1 MAKLGLQQSPLEAAL
16 QQAESV
22 SYGLPDDLKKQF
34 EQDRIK
40 AESRRKNTDQQ
51 YDARVLD
58 LSSRNAAV
66 TGGATWDSKLAGST
80 SFIQNNPDVFA
91 GYSPQQMHWIAAIS
105 AQESAGNPN
114 ARSPVGAFGLMQ
126 VMPATGQNPGYGI
139 KPLRDS
145 SVRENVRLGL
155 GKFEAMMSRF
165 NGDVDKA
172 LAAYNA
178 GEGNVDKA
186 VARARK
192 YGGDWKAYLPRPQET
207 IPYINNVKGYYNAIG
222 SKGGVPTS
230 AAQPAPTKQA
240 TTADSRYRPLSETEL
255 KRMQEAQAQG
265 LDTFVPFAGAKPIKI
280 GQQPGKKAPK
290 QENEDAGFL
299 SDTGNL
305 LLSGISSSAE
315 AAREIS
321 SRIPGVRNLVGLMD
335 QIDQYFTGKTS
346 QQIFDEAKQKYEG
359 KLSPDTAG
367 ARKKLWIVEPGDKLP
382 DGTTAKN
389 WDLGDAWKDPRAY
402 YAGVVESLPEMA
414 ITMGGSMTLAK
425 GAFKRAIASGAT
437 REVAAKK
444 AATTAT
450 IAGGLLEG
458 SFGGAH
464 ASGDVRKEIKG
475 MSADMLKNSD
485 VMKALMAEGKTFDQA
500 RNQLAEDAA
509 TKAFVLAGVGT
520 GIFGGM
526 GDRALA
532 QIITKGTSGRLK
544 SAARGAVAEGLL
556 EEMPQSALQQMAH
569 NYAVQDADPNRPL
582 SKGVANAAAGGA
594 VLGGIMGGGIGAVA
608 HRGGVEP
615 VPDEQTVEEVPQA
628 AAEAPVQDA
637 VPEQLPRNVG
647 PLERALGGEE
657 SLNTAIDNEIAA
669 VAADQWLGAPGTVT
683 KISPKADPESV
694 YTVTVEGY
702 ENGEVFARDQDGTP
716 MQFSQGDVN
725 VAQPTSETITPAAQ
739 VDATEQAPTE
749 RRDGTT
755 DIIKGGMTI
764 VHGSGNDKL
773 SLDDIKIIRTNNQK
787 QGKKGRVYGGFYG
800 TSEVDSAQA
809 EGYAS
814 MMGGSPTLYDV
825 KIKAGTKVLKKTGDV
840 TRLSENYINELV
852 AQGYGVVVGK
862 DPRGRT
868 EYVVIDKNAIESMNA
883 RPGKNTGTEQG
894 HAPDLTDFD
903 YTPKQPTKAAE
914 DPNLSTF
921 DTTEGQ
927 SVNPEPVKKVEI
939 EQAEKN
945 LGKMTKDEL
954 DARMQY
960 LVTQAKTNGG
970 WTKRLMS
977 ERNKVEKA
985 LANLAKAQ
993 HQVEENQ
1000 KPPTTADAI
1009 KHGMA
1014 EISRGMDEGARNQV
1028 AEYIREGNTDRL
1040 TYRKEDAINAA
1051 LSNPNYNVQ
1060 RNDDGSVT
1068 VIGVKT
1074 ADGAWHGVARD
1085 DATTKNDASKTPS
1098 FDELFLDA
1106 HVNNPAQKTRLIQA
1120 EIKNSGRTRSQVLAD
1135 VKRIVDAYEAGQ
1147 TEVQTEETAKTHPL
1161 QAKMND
1167 AVQRYNDAVDARNQ
1181 ANEQGF
1187 FDEAK
1192 RQEQIALSADKEV
1205 KAIKRQYIADVQES
1219 TLKAEQKKVENI
1231 ANEYLSKP
1239 IGYRYRPSE
1248 YEEERG
1254 LYWEKTA
1261 SNEWTGRGDW
1271 FQKGKTRTNIDMAKA
1286 GSLIE
1291 VPSNAAPVTT
1301 EATTDMPAPLM
1312 GADGNPKWFMSQD
1325 KAQAHIEKQKLVGQY
1340 EVKQVDSRRFEIH
1353 PIAAGTQEAAQS
1365 NAAPTVAKTETV
1377 QLETKQTVT
1386 QWKEDMQEALAKA
1399 DQEHPLYKKLA
1410 LSAKN
1415 GLRSEHDRE
1424 VALRQA
1430 REIEKQE
1437 QPAPKSKPSDFIEV
1451 ISVGGKKAPTAEQ
1464 VVQKSIEP
1472 KAETDQFADN
1482 KLFTADKVA
1491 AARARLKSKFGRL
1504 NSGIDPEVLID
1515 GMTIAGA
1522 YIESGVRKF
1531 SDYSKA
1537 MIEDLGDGVKPYLLS
1552 FWEGARN
1559 YPGLDTTGMTSVED
1573 SAKEHAALLTP
1584 ADVQTEAVGQIADK
1598 PKTRTKKTGS
1608 KGDMVL
1614 TQDWGVEHIDG
1625 YSQSNDREIG
1635 NDTKDA
1641 FLKETRNYLNAVA
1654 DALRT
1659 YGFEPHLDS
1668 KGKPEKPVNV
1678 NESGMAGSGDV
1689 SLVMQNPDNGNNV
1702 YITIGDTSLRGVVP
1716 TTPSGIAIMYRVG
1729 QNGDRY
1735 ATRGTNTWSPVDLS
1749 ANDLAKLV
1757 NSRVRPITTTEES
1770 QNARTVQ
1777 SNELSAGNQ
1786 SGVQEN
1792 ATTGNR
1798 DSEPMATG
1806 VAETSSSADRSEP
1819 VSNGTQGTG
1828 GSGARGVQQ
1837 REQPS
1842 PSTSRDSGSLWT
1854 DRSTA
1859 DAVADPELLRI
1870 RAREEYQKKQSDAFK
1885 KKYPLE
1891 RILDIYGKQN
1901 DDYLSN
1907 DSDYARGFNVD
1918 SERYFLN
1925 LKGVEIRIFKVEG
1938 YETSDYLR
1946 PSSLIDKAPFVTY
1959 KRPVFTQE
1967 RSDIFEWAR
1976 ENLTEQETPAAKQA
1990 DPATAEKSPK
2000 PEIDQPSDFDLKN
2013 EDIGKGGLTKK
2024 YKDNIAAIRIL
2035 KAMDAEGRVA
2045 TPEERKAIARYVG
2058 WGALKGVF
2066 DKENKQ
2072 WSKEYAELKDLLTDA
2087 EYKAAR
2093 ASTLNAH
2100 YTSPTV
2106 VGGIFKALEQLGFTT
2121 GRVLEPSVGTGNFFG
2136 LMPAA
2141 MRKKSQLH
2149 GVELDPLT
2157 SQIAAA
2163 LYPSAK
2169 IAKATGFQDFQV
2181 PAEYF
2186 DLAIGN
2192 PPFGSEP
2199 IVDNDRSPYSG
2210 ASIHNYFFAKSIDK
2224 LRPGGLLA
2232 MVVSHNFMDANNE
2245 ATRKWI
2251 ADRAD
2256 LVSAVRLP
2264 RTAFKENA
2272 GTDVVTDI
2280 LVFRKRGADDAA
2292 GDMSWVKTGKQT
2304 LNDPKSGNDVEHRVS
2319 SYFLNNPDKV
2329 LGTPSAAGSMYRA
2342 AEYTVEPSGDLEKQ
2356 LTDWASSL
2364 PQNMY
2369 KPIERTHEQEAADV
2383 SVPDGV
2389 KVGSYF
2395 VGEDGKVLIRGQDVM
2410 GSRTATEWTAPN
2422 AKAAKRMKGMIGL
2435 RDALREQMRLEK
2447 SSDAT
2452 EKQIEDNRTKLN
2464 SLYDDF
2470 KKQYGFLNDQTNR
2483 RIFLDDTESALL
2495 LALEFD
2501 YDKGVSEA
2509 VAEREEIE
2517 QRPPSAV
2524 KADIFNRRVMFPPA
2538 DNIKVSNANDA
2549 LLASLN
2555 YKARLD
2561 LPYMASLYDKT
2572 ESEIINEL
2580 GDVVFNDPLNGYV
2593 MADEYLS
2600 GDVKT
2605 KLVEAEQA
2613 AKDNP
2618 DFKRNVEALKK
2629 VIPADKLPSEI
2640 HAAMGANFIPAELFE
2655 QFAKEVTG
2663 ADYKIAYI
2671 KATGQWVIDTR
2682 GGANASLNVGKW
2694 GIAKMPATSIFARTM
2709 AGQGVVVTETIKLA
2723 GGGTQTRVLEKETE
2737 AAREKQAAMKA
2748 EWQRW
2753 LWSDPDRADRV
2764 ASIYNEKMKRIVVRK
2779 YDGSH
2784 MTFPGMSPAMELLP
2798 HQKNAVWRALQSR
2811 QVLFD
2816 HVVGAG
2822 KTFEVVAL
2830 FMEMRRLGIARK
2842 PFIAVP
2848 NHLTLQWRSEFS
2860 RLYPAANVLAATP
2873 EDFSKGNREK
2883 FFSKIVT
2890 GDWDAVIVGHSSLK
2904 KIALPPETEKSVLE
2918 EQINE
2923 IAESIEEIKRARGDR
2938 NIIRDMEGIKARLE
2952 ARMKT
2957 RIQNLGER
2965 DKVVTFDE
2973 LGVDAFAIDELHEF
2987 KNLFYNSTME
2997 RVPGMGNPSGSDK
3010 AFDLFVKLQWMFN
3023 TFGDK
3028 APIAGAT
3035 GTPVSNS
3042 LVEMFNMQRLLQYP
3056 MLKKEGLHVFDAWAK
3071 QFGSVESLYEVSPSG
3086 TGYRQSSRFA
3096 KFKNLPA
3103 LMSHY
3108 QTFADTVTLDD
3119 LKAQEEARGKAFPVP
3134 KVAGGRPQ
3142 NIVAKRSP
3150 DVASFM
3156 GTPELD
3162 IRGNQVQFGFNIA
3175 EGDEWA
3181 VTPSKDGDFYHVQV
3195 LEPQVNGE
3203 SVPHLLGTAKT
3214 EEDARLMLVEQ
3225 ALSPKIYVDPESI
3238 LGQFADLK
3246 RLNKETKGK
3255 VNALSLTGRANKA
3268 GLDYRLIDTTA
3279 PDFAGSKINLAV
3291 DRMLATYK
3299 KWDKDKGTQLV
3310 FCDLSVPK
3318 SARSSFGAKERR
3330 IYVRDEKG
3338 AITHK
3343 KGTMH
3348 TVEGYEDLPFFVV
3361 KEAKDKSFKI
3371 YDAATG
3377 LSVYSGL
3384 PSKQVAVEWAKET
3397 LSDDAK
3403 RQRWIDRRDAVGDIE
3418 QDVIDD
3424 YNNANEIDTEE
3435 TESISLADIAGASGS
3450 AGFSVYDDIKAKLI
3464 ARGVPE
3470 REIAFIHDFST
3481 PVAKDKLFKAVNSGA
3496 IRFLLGSTPKM
3507 GAGTNVQKRLV
3518 GLHHID
3524 APWRPSDLEQ
3534 REGRIIRRG
3543 NTFYERDPQ
3552 GFEVEIYRYATEQTY
3567 DTRRWQI
3574 LEHKS
3579 RGIEQLRNYDGSI
3592 NEIDDIEG
3600 EAANAADMKA
3610 AASGDPLILEET
3622 QLRNEVRRLES
3633 LQAAHA
3639 DSTQMMFRRA
3649 RDNQRFA
3656 DEVGP
3661 RSLEEF
3667 NELQAIADAH
3677 PVKKDQF
3684 VGVTVNGTTISDRE
3698 EAVKAIHKVL
3708 VDSFASGSNATF
3720 KYRGI
3725 EFELENTWGN
3735 IVLNSPTGMLDSF
3748 NSGTDKIPSAAGFL
3762 TRFANYISRIPGH
3775 IEDITAKIEAAK
3787 RDAIELRTQA
3797 NQTFTQVE
3805 ELNNA
3810 REAHKRVQRRLIAKG
3825 PDIPA
3830 NQKPLLESAMEK
3842 QKDAL
3847 RHQGLG
3853 DALDEFIGSRQFSR
3867 NAGSFTGVT
3876 VEQVR
3881 DTLSDRFGAKTIAKL
3896 EKNGILTIVEA
3907 YDEPDVEGF
3916 THGGKVT
3923 LVANALTSDTIVPV
3937 FLHELGGHV
3946 GMQGVMK
3953 PDAYKSLMDQFNRLV
3968 AAKDP
3973 IALDAKRLADR
3984 EKNLTVRQD
3993 EYLPYLIAV
4002 AAREQKKRPGIR
4014 TLINRIVAAVKA
4026 WAFEKIGVNINLNAN
4041 DVLALAER
4049 MVDTI
4054 SQSSVKTPKTY
4065 GEVMRPLNID
4075 KLGLIDEH
4083 RKDPLIQRFIKVS
4096 DAVKRAEKIS
4106 EPDTWTA
4113 EQKEA
4118 YEQGDYK
4125 RFSELRGYTPAEIRQ
4140 FGEFMDLVEKVD
4152 AKYGEDT
4159 AASIDYLMSEQ
4170 TAPIEDMDIRFSRE
4184 DQTNTPEFKKWF
4196 GDSKV
4201 VDANGKPLVVYHG
4214 TAGDF
4219 NAFNSIRAIWAST
4232 TPELAN
4238 EYAEF
4243 SAEYRSR
4250 EKGVG
4255 ASVIPLY
4262 MKADQIFEADNLP
4275 RYVRVRDFVAEV
4287 AKQAKENG
4295 IDVNSDY
4302 VDSTITKLRTLA
4314 RQEESGPDYNKHDFW
4329 LNASSMF
4336 GIEGKQIIQDFISEM
4351 KFDGIV
4357 STELGHTTYGVF
4369 RPDQVKSAIG
4379 NSGAFDPNNPDI
4391 RFSRRDEDLAPVS
4404 EQEYASKLSQWWS
4417 EAKKLPSDKLTKLM
4431 TDGGL
4436 GLIPL
4441 RPMLTEMAKDIPAA
4455 TSYLRIKD
4463 AMDAM
4468 RNKWHAKTDAVA
4480 QEWLKYRIK
4489 NKEENRELMDLM
4501 HESTLNQVD
4510 PSMPFQSLMTPK
4522 ERMALQNPN
4531 LNANL
4536 RLELTAKMELDAKRE
4551 EAYDVLKSRYD
4562 SLSSEAQSIYKS
4574 VRDAYT
4580 DLADAF
4586 DETLLKNMEKAINV
4600 RIKKAEREHSR
4611 EMERITDEGLQ
4622 GQERDDAIAAADRRL
4637 KNAKTKIAWNRK
4649 ARMTQLRKQFETQRL
4664 AGPYFPLARF
4674 GNLFVTVR
4682 DAKSGEVVSFSRFE
4696 DPTEQRQ
4703 FAEEMRKDK
4712 NYKVEEGA
4720 LIGEAAVR
4728 KAVDPNFV
4736 ADVED
4741 ILADLPNAEQVKD
4754 EVWQRYLESLPDMSV
4769 RKSRIH
4775 RKGRAGFNADAVRAF
4790 GHHMFHGS
4798 HQLARMAHSMD
4809 LEDALDQAKD
4819 DARTS
4824 KDPKRSSLIVNE
4836 MEKRHQFIMNP
4847 TGGALAQWASSF
4859 AFVWYLAGSPKAA
4872 IMNLFQTPIMATPIL
4887 GAYAGGLNGVA
4898 RAGKELIK
4906 AAIDFTKGKGFA
4918 GHSSSL
4924 TAEERQAMADGYETG
4939 VIERTQGHDLAGVGE
4954 TGVEYSAARERAM
4967 KIISWGFHHAER
4979 FNREVTFLAAYR
4991 LARAKGLSHEAAVGK
5006 AGELTWKS
5014 HFDYSNT
5021 SRPRLMHSDTMK
5033 VLLVFRNFQINMLY
5047 RLFRDVHQAVN
5058 GESKEVRRE
5067 ALTHLAGITG
5077 MMMLNAG
5084 ITGTWLFGIAMVMAG
5099 LFMEDGEDPDEEL
5112 KKAMI
5117 KVLGPRLAG
5126 MALHGLPGYIT
5137 GTSLSGSVGMPD
5149 LWFRSPD
5156 SEKEGEEALQ
5166 YWQSQLLGAVPGI
5179 AAQFVSGWDK
5189 IKKGEE
5195 YRGIETMMP
5204 KMFKDPMKAYR
5215 YMTEGAKNMRGD
5227 TVTEVTN
5234 PDVIKQALGFTPA
5247 RIAEQYKINNASYNL
5262 QQTIMKERK
5271 RIMDD
5276 YYKADQEGDEAK
5288 VNELIKKIEK
5298 YNEKNPEQAITP
5310 RSIIQSRKNRDKGAE
5325 NAVGGMRYNSK
5336 LRDRLME
5343 EQAPTIYGE

>member
-34 EQDRIK
+34 EQERIN

-66 TGGATWDSKLAGST
+66 TGGATWDSKLTGST
-80 SFIQNNPDVFA
+80 SFIKNNPDVFA

-255 KRMQEAQAQG
+255 KRMQDAQAQG
-265 LDTFVPFAGAKPIKI
+265 LDTFIPFAGAKPIKI

-359 KLSPDTAG
+359 KLSPETAG

-389 WDLGDAWKDPRAY
+389 LDLGDAWKDPRAY
-402 YAGVVESLPEMA
+402 YAGIVESTPEMV
-414 ITMGGSMTLAK
+414 ISMGGSLALAK
-425 GAFKRAIASGAT
+425 GAFKRALTSGAT

-458 SFGGAH
+458 GFGGAH
-464 ASGDVRKEIKG
+464 AAIDVRKEIKG
-475 MSADMLKNSD
+475 MSADILKNSEA
-485 VMKALMAEGKTFDQA
+485 MKALMAEGKTFEQA

-509 TKAFVLAGVGT
+509 TKAFVVAGVGT

-526 GDRALA
+526 GDRAIA
-532 QIITKGTSGRLK
+532 QVITKGTSSRLK
-544 SAARGAVAEGLL
+544 SAVGGAIGEGLL
-556 EEMPQSALQQMAH
+556 EEAPQSAAQQMAQ
-569 NYAVQDADPNRPL
+569 NYAVQDADPNRSL
-582 SKGVANAAAGGA
+582 MKGVANQAAGGA
-594 VLGGIMGGGIGAVA
+594 VLGGIMGGGIGAA
-608 HRGGVEP
+608 GHRAD
-615 VPDEQTVEEVPQA
+615 VPQVDQHVTETPQAEEVPQA
-628 AAEAPVQDA
+628 AAEAPVQDV
-637 VPEQLPRNVG
+637 VPEQPIQPEQPPRKVG

-716 MQFSQGDVN
+716 MQFSQEDVN
-725 VAQPTSETITPAAQ
+725 VAQPTSETITPAG
-739 VDATEQAPTE
+739 EQ
-749 RRDGTT
+749 D
-755 DIIKGGMTI
+755 
-764 VHGSGNDKL
+764 
-773 SLDDIKIIRTNNQK
+773 NQ
-787 QGKKGRVYGGFYG
+787 
-800 TSEVDSAQA
+800 
-809 EGYAS
+809 
-814 MMGGSPTLYDV
+814 SP
-825 KIKAGTKVLKKTGDV
+825 
-840 TRLSENYINELV
+840 E
-852 AQGYGVVVGK
+852 
-862 DPRGRT
+862 
-868 EYVVIDKNAIESMNA
+868 
-883 RPGKNTGTEQG
+883 
-894 HAPDLTDFD
+894 LTDFG
-903 YTPKQPTKAAE
+903 YSPTKPAKAAE

-927 SVNPEPVKKVEI
+927 SVNPEPIKTVEI
-939 EQAEKN
+939 KQPEKP
-945 LGKMTKDEL
+945 LGKMSEDEL
-954 DARMQY
+954 RARVKY
-960 LVTQAKTNGG
+960 LADQAKLNGG
-970 WTKRLMS
+970 WDKRLMG
-977 ERNKVEKA
+977 ERRKV
-985 LANLAKAQ
+985 
-993 HQVEENQ
+993 
-1000 KPPTTADAI
+1000 
-1009 KHGMA
+1009 
-1014 EISRGMDEGARNQV
+1014 
-1028 AEYIREGNTDRL
+1028 
-1040 TYRKEDAINAA
+1040 EDAIGK
-1051 LSNPNYNVQ
+1051 LSKKQKAVEETQEAPAVEQ
-1060 RNDDGSVT
+1060 T
-1068 VIGVKT
+1068 
-1074 ADGAWHGVARD
+1074 
-1085 DATTKNDASKTPS
+1085 DAEATKTPS

-1135 VKRIVDAYEAGQ
+1135 VKRIVDAYEAGNATPADQ
-1147 TEVQTEETAKTHPL
+1147 KVEQKTTDKPLAADGLKSYRYKGQYGWIMIGAK
-1161 QAKMND
+1161 
-1167 AVQRYNDAVDARNQ
+1167 
-1181 ANEQGF
+1181 
-1187 FDEAK
+1187 
-1192 RQEQIALSADKEV
+1192 
-1205 KAIKRQYIADVQES
+1205 DVQDALNEASRS
-1219 TLKAEQKKVENI
+1219 TNDQVEMSNLQEWDGSQYVDLKAPE
-1231 ANEYLSKP
+1231 P
-1239 IGYRYRPSE
+1239 
-1248 YEEERG
+1248 
-1254 LYWEKTA
+1254 T
-1261 SNEWTGRGDW
+1261 
-1271 FQKGKTRTNIDMAKA
+1271 
-1286 GSLIE
+1286 
-1291 VPSNAAPVTT
+1291 PSNAAPVIT
-1301 EATTDMPAPLM
+1301 EANNDMPAPLM

-1325 KAQAHIEKQKLVGQY
+1325 KAQAHIEKKKLTGQY

-1353 PIAAGTQEAAQS
+1353 PIAAGTQEAAAPSKGNSDTKPEQLTPS
-1365 NAAPTVAKTETV
+1365 IFFDAIKLDEMDAKTAKDINTTAVLIERFAEDAKAKLFPENWQRDAQLSAQAKSVIAERLSDLLPPTVYETSETFAPMVDRVMDILNKKYPISETLKAADDFQSKRSAEVNQNNTESQAKSTPKT
-1377 QLETKQTVT
+1377 QPATQTVT

-1430 REIEKQE
+1430 REIEKKAEAPKAKAEPEQPKVEANEQRESKIQSFINKWNQLKENGTASELDNFHKTVKIALNGYAQGKGVVTEFEQLKADIENFAKDYNKLPKTEQSTNTGPSAAETSTE
-1437 QPAPKSKPSDFIEV
+1437 QPAPKSKPSDFIQV
-1451 ISVGGKKAPTAEQ
+1451 ISIGDKKAPTAEQ

-1491 AARARLKSKFGRL
+1491 AARARLKSKLGQL
-1504 NSGIDPEVLID
+1504 NSGIDPEVLVD

-1531 SDYSKA
+1531 SDYAKA
-1537 MIEDLGDGVKPYLLS
+1537 MVEDLGDGVKPYLLS

-1573 SAKEHAALLTP
+1573 SAKEHAALLKP
-1584 ADVQTEAVGQIADK
+1584 ADIQTEAVGQITEK
-1598 PKTRTKKTGS
+1598 PKARTKKTGA

-1625 YSQSNDREIG
+1625 YSQSNDRESG

-1668 KGKPEKPVNV
+1668 KGKPEKPVYV

-1689 SLVMQNPDNGNNV
+1689 SLVMQNPDNGNNI

-1735 ATRGTNTWSPVDLS
+1735 ATRATNTWSPVDLS

-1777 SNELSAGNQ
+1777 SEELSAGNQ
-1786 SGVQEN
+1786 SGAQEN

-1806 VAETSSSADRSEP
+1806 VAETSSNADRSEP

-1828 GSGARGVQQ
+1828 GSRARGVQQ
-1837 REQPS
+1837 RDQPS
-1842 PSTSRDSGSLWT
+1842 PSTSRDSGSLRT

-1885 KKYPLE
+1885 KKYRLE
-1891 RILDIYGKQN
+1891 QILDIYGKQN

-1918 SERYFLN
+1918 GERYFLN
-1925 LKGVEIRIFKVEG
+1925 LKGVEIRIFKVSG
-1938 YETSDYLR
+1938 YEDSDYLR

-1967 RSDIFEWAR
+1967 RRNIFEWAR

-1990 DPATAEKSPK
+1990 DPATAETSPK

-2251 ADRAD
+2251 SERAN

-2280 LVFRKRGADDAA
+2280 LVFQKKSDVEYRNGIGND
-2292 GDMSWVKTGKQT
+2292 SWVKTGKQT
-2304 LNDPKSGNDVEHRVS
+2304 LNDPKSGNDVEHCVS

-2383 SVPDGV
+2383 SVPDGI

-2395 VGEDGKVLIRGQDVM
+2395 VREDGKVLMRGQDVM

-2422 AKAAKRMKGMIGL
+2422 AKAAERMKGMIGL

-2452 EKQIEDNRTKLN
+2452 EKQIDDNRVKLN

-2501 YDKGVSEA
+2501 YDKGVSKA

-2517 QRPPSAV
+2517 QRPASAV

-2555 YKARLD
+2555 YKAHLD

-2671 KATGQWVIDTR
+2671 KATGQWVIDIR

-2709 AGQGVVVTETIKLA
+2709 AGQGVVVTETVSIGYGK
-2723 GGGTQTRVLEKETE
+2723 TETRVLEKETE

-2764 ASIYNEKMKRIVVRK
+2764 ASIYNEKMNRIVVRK

-3225 ALSPKIYVDPESI
+3225 ALSPKIHVDPESI

-3268 GLDYRLIDTTA
+3268 GLDYRLIDPTA

-3318 SARSSFGAKERR
+3318 SARSGFGAKERR

-3435 TESISLADIAGASGS
+3435 TESISLADIAGASGA

-3684 VGVTVNGTTISDRE
+3684 VGVTVNGTTISDRD

-3748 NSGTDKIPSAAGFL
+3748 NTGTDKIPSAAGFL

-3797 NQTFTQVE
+3797 NQPFTQSE

-3867 NAGSFTGVT
+3867 NTGSFTGVT

-3953 PDAYKSLMDQFNRLV
+3953 PDAYKSLIDQFNRLV
-3968 AAKDP
+3968 KAKDP
-3973 IALDAKRLADR
+3973 IALEAKRLAER
-3984 EKNLTVRQD
+3984 ETDPTAQEY
-3993 EYLPYLIAV
+3993 EYLPYLITV

-4026 WAFEKIGVNINLNAN
+4026 WAFEKFGVNINLNAN
-4041 DVLALAER
+4041 DLLALAER
-4049 MVDTI
+4049 MVNTI
-4054 SQSSVKTPKTY
+4054 GK
-4065 GEVMRPLNID
+4065 
-4075 KLGLIDEH
+4075 
-4083 RKDPLIQRFIKVS
+4083 
-4096 DAVKRAEKIS
+4096 
-4106 EPDTWTA
+4106 
-4113 EQKEA
+4113 
-4118 YEQGDYK
+4118 GDGTGP
-4125 RFSELRGYTPAEIRQ
+4125 R
-4140 FGEFMDLVEKVD
+4140 
-4152 AKYGEDT
+4152 
-4159 AASIDYLMSEQ
+4159 
-4170 TAPIEDMDIRFSRE
+4170 RFSRE

-4214 TAGDF
+4214 TDADFTQFDASYDGYFGSGIYLTGNMKDAEQYGDNTMSLYAKIEKPYQTVANYEAGEEYDLESPAVPMLLDLF
-4219 NAFNSIRAIWAST
+4219 GEDADAIIERLQDGDDTVGGEIQAK
-4232 TPELAN
+4232 LI
-4238 EYAEF
+4238 
-4243 SAEYRSR
+4243 
-4250 EKGVG
+4250 EKGYDGV
-4255 ASVIPLY
+4255 
-4262 MKADQIFEADNLP
+4262 QIDWGDGLTQ
-4275 RYVRVRDFVAEV
+4275 YVAVSPE
-4287 AKQAKENG
+4287 
-4295 IDVNSDY
+4295 
-4302 VDSTITKLRTLA
+4302 
-4314 RQEESGPDYNKHDFW
+4314 
-4329 LNASSMF
+4329 
-4336 GIEGKQIIQDFISEM
+4336 QI
-4351 KFDGIV
+4351 
-4357 STELGHTTYGVF
+4357 
-4369 RPDQVKSAIG
+4369 KSATD
-4379 NSGAFDPNNPDI
+4379 NTGAFDPNNPDI

-4404 EQEYASKLSQWWS
+4404 EQEYASKLSQWWE

-4441 RPMLTEMAKDIPAA
+4441 RPMLTEMARDIPAA

-4562 SLSSEAQSIYKS
+4562 SLSSEAQSLYKS
-4574 VRDAYT
+4574 VRDTYT

-4600 RIKKAEREHSR
+4600 RVKKAEREHSR

-4898 RAGKELIK
+4898 RAGKELTK

-5067 ALTHLAGITG
+5067 ALAHLAGITG

-5099 LFMEDGEDPDEEL
+5099 LFMEDGEEPDEEL

-5227 TVTEVTN
+5227 TVAEVTN
-5234 PDVIKQALGFTPA
+5234 PDVIKQVLGFTPA

-5262 QQTIMKERK
+5262 QQSIMKERK

-5288 VNELIKKIEK
+5288 VDELIKKIEK

-5343 EQAPTIYGE
+5343 EQAPNIYDE

>member
-34 EQDRIK
+34 EQERIN

-66 TGGATWDSKLAGST
+66 TGGATWDSKLTGST
-80 SFIQNNPDVFA
+80 SFIKNNPDVFA

-145 SVRENVRLGL
+145 SIRENVRLGL

-230 AAQPAPTKQA
+230 DAQPAPTKQA
-240 TTADSRYRPLSETEL
+240 TTADSRYRPLSETEF

-359 KLSPDTAG
+359 KLSPETAG

-402 YAGVVESLPEMA
+402 YAGIVESTPEMV
-414 ITMGGSMTLAK
+414 ISMGGSLALAK
-425 GAFKRAIASGAT
+425 GAFKRALTSGAT

-458 SFGGAH
+458 GFGGAH
-464 ASGDVRKEIKG
+464 AAIDVRKEIKG
-475 MSADMLKNSD
+475 MSADILKNSEA
-485 VMKALMAEGKTFDQA
+485 MKALMAEGKTFEQA

-509 TKAFVLAGVGT
+509 TKAFVVAGVGT

-526 GDRALA
+526 GDRAIA
-532 QIITKGTSGRLK
+532 QVITKGTSSRLK
-544 SAARGAVAEGLL
+544 SAVGGAIGEGLL
-556 EEMPQSALQQMAH
+556 EEAPQSAAQQMAQ
-569 NYAVQDADPNRPL
+569 NYAVQDADPNRSL
-582 SKGVANAAAGGA
+582 MKGVANQAAGGA
-594 VLGGIMGGGIGAVA
+594 VLGGIMGGGIGAAGHRADVPQVDQHVA
-608 HRGGVEP
+608 ETP
-615 VPDEQTVEEVPQA
+615 QAEEVPQA

-637 VPEQLPRNVG
+637 VPEQLPRKVG

-716 MQFSQGDVN
+716 MQFNQGDVS
-725 VAQPTSETITPAAQ
+725 VWFRPDFRETIYEDQNGLRIVKESPKG
-739 VDATEQAPTE
+739 QAIGE
-749 RRDGTT
+749 RKFTYNIYRN
-755 DIIKGGMTI
+755 K
-764 VHGSGNDKL
+764 
-773 SLDDIKIIRTNNQK
+773 DDFDNNQPISSHS
-787 QGKKGRVYGGFYG
+787 
-800 TSEVDSAQA
+800 TLEEA
-809 EGYAS
+809 ELMLPSSGEQDNQ
-814 MMGGSPTLYDV
+814 SP
-825 KIKAGTKVLKKTGDV
+825 
-840 TRLSENYINELV
+840 E
-852 AQGYGVVVGK
+852 
-862 DPRGRT
+862 
-868 EYVVIDKNAIESMNA
+868 
-883 RPGKNTGTEQG
+883 
-894 HAPDLTDFD
+894 LTDFD
-903 YTPKQPTKAAE
+903 YTPKRPAKAAE

-921 DTTEGQ
+921 DTIEGK
-927 SVNPEPVKKVEI
+927 SVNPEPVKTVEI
-939 EQAEKN
+939 EQPEKT
-945 LGKMTKDEL
+945 LGKMSEDEL
-954 DARMQY
+954 RARLKY
-960 LVTQAKTNGG
+960 LADQARLNGG
-970 WTKRLMS
+970 WDKRLMG
-977 ERNKVEKA
+977 ERRKVEAAIGKLSKKQQA
-985 LANLAKAQ
+985 
-993 HQVEENQ
+993 VEEPQ
-1000 KPPTTADAI
+1000 ETPAVEQTDA
-1009 KHGMA
+1009 
-1014 EISRGMDEGARNQV
+1014 E
-1028 AEYIREGNTDRL
+1028 
-1040 TYRKEDAINAA
+1040 
-1051 LSNPNYNVQ
+1051 
-1060 RNDDGSVT
+1060 
-1068 VIGVKT
+1068 
-1074 ADGAWHGVARD
+1074 
-1085 DATTKNDASKTPS
+1085 ATKTPS

-1135 VKRIVDAYEAGQ
+1135 VKRIVDAYEAGNATPADHKVEQ
-1147 TEVQTEETAKTHPL
+1147 TAEVS
-1161 QAKMND
+1161 
-1167 AVQRYNDAVDARNQ
+1167 
-1181 ANEQGF
+1181 
-1187 FDEAK
+1187 EAK
-1192 RQEQIALSADKEV
+1192 
-1205 KAIKRQYIADVQES
+1205 
-1219 TLKAEQKKVENI
+1219 
-1231 ANEYLSKP
+1231 
-1239 IGYRYRPSE
+1239 
-1248 YEEERG
+1248 
-1254 LYWEKTA
+1254 
-1261 SNEWTGRGDW
+1261 
-1271 FQKGKTRTNIDMAKA
+1271 
-1286 GSLIE
+1286 
-1291 VPSNAAPVTT
+1291 PVTT

-1325 KAQAHIEKQKLVGQY
+1325 KAQAHIEKKKLVGQY

-1365 NAAPTVAKTETV
+1365 NAAPTVAKTETEKGEKLTPSIFFNAIKLDDMDAKTAKDINTAAV
-1377 QLETKQTVT
+1377 LIERFAEDAKAKLFPENWQRDPQLFAQAKSTIAERLSDLLPSTVYETSEKFAPMVDRVMDILDKKYPISETLKAADDFQSKRSAEVNQNNTESQTKSTPEMQSATQTVT

-1399 DQEHPLYKKLA
+1399 DPEHPQFKKLQ
-1410 LSAKN
+1410 LNAKY
-1415 GLRSEHDRE
+1415 GLKSENDRQ

-1437 QPAPKSKPSDFIEV
+1437 QPAPKSKPSDFIQV
-1451 ISVGGKKAPTAEQ
+1451 ISIGDKKAPTAEKIVEKVAQ
-1464 VVQKSIEP
+1464 PDDGFTKVETKYGETLAVRTADLNDASVANLQSYSADGKQRLKKISRESIVAD
-1472 KAETDQFADN
+1472 KAEVKADQFADN

-1491 AARARLKSKFGRL
+1491 AARARLKSKLGQL
-1504 NSGIDPEVLID
+1504 NSGIDPEVLVD

-1531 SDYSKA
+1531 SDYAKA
-1537 MIEDLGDGVKPYLLS
+1537 MVEDLGDGVKPYLLS

-1573 SAKEHAALLTP
+1573 SAKEHAALLKP
-1584 ADVQTEAVGQIADK
+1584 ADIQTEAVGQIAEK
-1598 PKTRTKKTGS
+1598 PKARTKKTGA

-1735 ATRGTNTWSPVDLS
+1735 ATRATNTWSPVDLS

-1757 NSRVRPITTTEES
+1757 NSRVRPIAKTEES

-1777 SNELSAGNQ
+1777 SKELSAGNQ
-1786 SGVQEN
+1786 SGAQEN

-1806 VAETSSSADRSEP
+1806 LAQTSSSADRSET
-1819 VSNGTQGTG
+1819 VSNSTQGTG

-1837 REQPS
+1837 REQPT
-1842 PSTSRDSGSLWT
+1842 PSTSRDSGSLRT

-1859 DAVADPELLRI
+1859 DAI
-1870 RAREEYQKKQSDAFK
+1870 
-1885 KKYPLE
+1885 
-1891 RILDIYGKQN
+1891 
-1901 DDYLSN
+1901 
-1907 DSDYARGFNVD
+1907 
-1918 SERYFLN
+1918 
-1925 LKGVEIRIFKVEG
+1925 
-1938 YETSDYLR
+1938 
-1946 PSSLIDKAPFVTY
+1946 
-1959 KRPVFTQE
+1959 
-1967 RSDIFEWAR
+1967 
-1976 ENLTEQETPAAKQA
+1976 A
-1990 DPATAEKSPK
+1990 DPATAETSPK

-2013 EDIGKGGLTKK
+2013 EDIGKGGLNKK

-2035 KAMDAEGRVA
+2035 KTMDAEGRVA

-2093 ASTLNAH
+2093 ASVRNAF
-2100 YTSPTV
+2100 YTSPMIV
-2106 VGGIFKALEQLGFTT
+2106 NSMYIALQRMGFDA
-2121 GRVLEPSVGTGNFFG
+2121 GRVLEPSVGVGNFFG
-2136 LMPAA
+2136 LMPAD

-2157 SQIAAA
+2157 SKIAAA

-2169 IAKATGFQDFQV
+2169 IAQSTGFQDYQV
-2181 PAEYF
+2181 PSEYF
-2186 DLAIGN
+2186 DVAIGN
-2192 PPFGSEP
+2192 PPFGEEP

-2210 ASIHNYFFAKSIDK
+2210 SSIHNYFFAKSIDK
-2224 LRPGGLLA
+2224 IRPGGLMV
-2232 MVVSHNFMDANNE
+2232 MVVSSSFMDAKNNK
-2245 ATRKWI
+2245 TRKWI
-2251 ADRAD
+2251 SERAD
-2256 LVSAVRLP
+2256 LVGAVRLP
-2264 RTAFKENA
+2264 SNAFKENA
-2272 GTDVVTDI
+2272 GTEVITDI
-2280 LVFRKRGADDAA
+2280 LVFQKPLDGIIRSDI
-2292 GDMSWVKTGKQT
+2292 SWVDVAGQEITNGKTGET
-2304 LNDPKSGNDVEHRVS
+2304 VTVNVNNH
-2319 SYFLNNPDKV
+2319 FINNPQDV
-2329 LGTPSAAGSMYRA
+2329 LGDVSADGGMYGGNN
-2342 AEYTVEPSGDLEKQ
+2342 YTVKANGDVDVSLISWTKR
-2356 LTDWASSL
+2356 L
-2364 PQNMY
+2364 PQKLY

-2383 SVPDGV
+2383 SVPDGI

-2395 VGEDGKVLIRGQDVM
+2395 VREDGKVLMRGQDVM
-2410 GSRTATEWTAPN
+2410 GNRTATEWTAPN
-2422 AKAAKRMKGMIGL
+2422 AKAAERMKGMIGL

-2452 EKQIEDNRTKLN
+2452 EKQIDDNRVKLN

-2501 YDKGVSEA
+2501 YDKGVSKA

-2517 QRPPSAV
+2517 QRPASAV

-2671 KATGQWVIDTR
+2671 KATGQWVIDIR

-2709 AGQGVVVTETIKLA
+2709 AGQGVVVTETIKFA
-2723 GGGTQTRVLEKETE
+2723 GGGTETRVLEKETE

-2764 ASIYNEKMKRIVVRK
+2764 ASIYNEKMNRIVVRK

-2904 KIALPPETEKSVLE
+2904 KIALPPETEKAVLE

-3119 LKAQEEARGKAFPVP
+3119 LKTQEEARGKAFPVP

-3268 GLDYRLIDTTA
+3268 GLDYRLIDPTA

-3318 SARSSFGAKERR
+3318 SARSGFGAKERR

-3397 LSDDAK
+3397 LGDDAK

-3450 AGFSVYDDIKAKLI
+3450 AGFSVYDDIKTKLI

-3748 NSGTDKIPSAAGFL
+3748 NTGTDKIPSAAGFL

-3797 NQTFTQVE
+3797 NQTFTQAE

-3810 REAHKRVQRRLIAKG
+3810 REAHKHVQRRLIAKG

-3867 NAGSFTGVT
+3867 NTGSFTGVT

-3953 PDAYKSLMDQFNRLV
+3953 PTAYKNLMDQFNRLV
-3968 AAKDP
+3968 AAKDS
-3973 IALDAKRLADR
+3973 IALEAKRLAER
-3984 EKNLTVRQD
+3984 EADADARQD
-3993 EYLPYLIAV
+3993 EYLPYFITA
-4002 AAREQKKRPGIR
+4002 AARAQNKRPGVR
-4014 TLINRIVAAVKA
+4014 TLVNRIVAAVKA
-4026 WAFEKIGVNINLNAN
+4026 WAVDKLGLNLNLNAN

-4049 MVDTI
+4049 MVNTI
-4054 SQSSVKTPKTY
+4054 GKASGT
-4065 GEVMRPLNID
+4065 G
-4075 KLGLIDEH
+4075 
-4083 RKDPLIQRFIKVS
+4083 QR
-4096 DAVKRAEKIS
+4096 
-4106 EPDTWTA
+4106 
-4113 EQKEA
+4113 
-4118 YEQGDYK
+4118 
-4125 RFSELRGYTPAEIRQ
+4125 
-4140 FGEFMDLVEKVD
+4140 
-4152 AKYGEDT
+4152 
-4159 AASIDYLMSEQ
+4159 
-4170 TAPIEDMDIRFSRE
+4170 RFSRE

-4196 GDSKV
+4196 GDSQV
-4201 VDANGKPLVVYHG
+4201 VDENGQPLVVYHG
-4214 TAGDF
+4214 TG
-4219 NAFNSIRAIWAST
+4219 
-4232 TPELAN
+4232 
-4238 EYAEF
+4238 AEF
-4243 SAEYRSR
+4243 TEFDPDLTGTATDAGTEG
-4250 EKGVG
+4250 KGFYFTSDWD
-4255 ASVIPLY
+4255 A
-4262 MKADQIFEADNLP
+4262 
-4275 RYVRVRDFVAEV
+4275 
-4287 AKQAKENG
+4287 AKSNA
-4295 IDVNSDY
+4295 DY
-4302 VDSTITKLRTLA
+4302 VTGFGEREGAKVMAVYLAIESPYKINRNNAPRGLESNPKEAAKFTKNLIKQGYDGVEYTLMNGSKNYVA
-4314 RQEESGPDYNKHDFW
+4314 FYPE
-4329 LNASSMF
+4329 
-4336 GIEGKQIIQDFISEM
+4336 QI
-4351 KFDGIV
+4351 
-4357 STELGHTTYGVF
+4357 
-4369 RPDQVKSAIG
+4369 KSATD
-4379 NSGAFDPNNPDI
+4379 NTGAFDAGNPDI

-4404 EQEYASKLSQWWS
+4404 EQEYASKLSQWWI

-4562 SLSSEAQSIYKS
+4562 SLSSEAQSLYKS
-4574 VRDAYT
+4574 VRDTYT

-4600 RIKKAEREHSR
+4600 RVKKAEREHSR

-5099 LFMEDGEDPDEEL
+5099 LFMEDGEKPDEEL

-5227 TVTEVTN
+5227 TVAEVTN

-5343 EQAPTIYGE
+5343 EQAPNIYDE

>member
-34 EQDRIK
+34 EQERIK

-192 YGGDWKAYLPRPQET
+192 FGGDWKAYLPRPQET
-207 IPYINNVKGYYNAIG
+207 IPYINKVKGYYNAIG

-280 GQQPGKKAPK
+280 GQQPVKKAPK

-359 KLSPDTAG
+359 KLSPETAG

-402 YAGVVESLPEMA
+402 YAGIVESTPEMV
-414 ITMGGSMTLAK
+414 ISMGGSLALAK
-425 GAFKRAIASGAT
+425 GAFKRALTSGAT

-458 SFGGAH
+458 GFGGAH
-464 ASGDVRKEIKG
+464 AAIDVRKEIKG
-475 MSADMLKNSD
+475 MSADILKNSEA
-485 VMKALMAEGKTFDQA
+485 MKALMAEGKTFEQA

-509 TKAFVLAGVGT
+509 TKAFVVAGVGT

-526 GDRALA
+526 GDRAIA
-532 QIITKGTSGRLK
+532 QVITKGTSSRLK
-544 SAARGAVAEGLL
+544 SAVGGAIGEGLL
-556 EEMPQSALQQMAH
+556 EEAPQSAAQQMAQ
-569 NYAVQDADPNRPL
+569 NYALQDADPNRSL
-582 SKGVANAAAGGA
+582 MKGVANQAAGGA
-594 VLGGIMGGGIGAVA
+594 VLGGIMGGGIGAAGHRADVPQVDQPVA
-608 HRGGVEP
+608 ETP
-615 VPDEQTVEEVPQA
+615 QAEEVPQA
-628 AAEAPVQDA
+628 ATEAPVQDI
-637 VPEQLPRNVG
+637 VSEQPIQPEQPPRKVG

-716 MQFSQGDVN
+716 MQFNQADVN
-725 VAQPTSETITPAAQ
+725 VAQPTSETITPAGEQDNGVRDAEEFSANDQ
-739 VDATEQAPTE
+739 VVS
-749 RRDGTT
+749 DG
-755 DIIKGGMTI
+755 
-764 VHGSGNDKL
+764 S
-773 SLDDIKIIRTNNQK
+773 
-787 QGKKGRVYGGFYG
+787 
-800 TSEVDSAQA
+800 
-809 EGYAS
+809 
-814 MMGGSPTLYDV
+814 
-825 KIKAGTKVLKKTGDV
+825 V
-840 TRLSENYINELV
+840 TQDE
-852 AQGYGVVVGK
+852 
-862 DPRGRT
+862 
-868 EYVVIDKNAIESMNA
+868 
-883 RPGKNTGTEQG
+883 NTGTAQAAQQTQADALTNEGQST
-894 HAPDLTDFD
+894 DLTDFG
-903 YTPKQPTKAAE
+903 YTPTKPAKAAE

-927 SVNPEPVKKVEI
+927 SVNPEPVNTVEI
-939 EQAEKN
+939 EQPEKT
-945 LGKMTKDEL
+945 LGKMSEDEL
-954 DARMQY
+954 RARLKY
-960 LVTQAKTNGG
+960 LADQARLNGG
-970 WTKRLMS
+970 WDKRLMG
-977 ERNKVEKA
+977 ERRKVEAAIGKLSKKQKA
-985 LANLAKAQ
+985 
-993 HQVEENQ
+993 VEETQ
-1000 KPPTTADAI
+1000 EAPAVEQADA
-1009 KHGMA
+1009 
-1014 EISRGMDEGARNQV
+1014 
-1028 AEYIREGNTDRL
+1028 TL
-1040 TYRKEDAINAA
+1040 TNE
-1051 LSNPNYNVQ
+1051 
-1060 RNDDGSVT
+1060 
-1068 VIGVKT
+1068 
-1074 ADGAWHGVARD
+1074 
-1085 DATTKNDASKTPS
+1085 ATKTPS

-1106 HVNNPAQKTRLIQA
+1106 HINNPSQKTKLIQA

-1135 VKRIVDAYEAGQ
+1135 VKRIVDAYEAGSATPTDQ
-1147 TEVQTEETAKTHPL
+1147 KV
-1161 QAKMND
+1161 
-1167 AVQRYNDAVDARNQ
+1167 
-1181 ANEQGF
+1181 EQG
-1187 FDEAK
+1187 
-1192 RQEQIALSADKEV
+1192 V
-1205 KAIKRQYIADVQES
+1205 
-1219 TLKAEQKKVENI
+1219 
-1231 ANEYLSKP
+1231 
-1239 IGYRYRPSE
+1239 
-1248 YEEERG
+1248 
-1254 LYWEKTA
+1254 A
-1261 SNEWTGRGDW
+1261 S
-1271 FQKGKTRTNIDMAKA
+1271 
-1286 GSLIE
+1286 
-1291 VPSNAAPVTT
+1291 SNAAPSVVETETINTKSSPNNVDGDIRKTDGTPFASSASAKMYAGKKGLMDSHEVVSIGNSQFVLRKTDLQKTIDRDGEVKSELEKLGWSKSSYGWLDNENLGAWRGQVAFNESTGEYQLNITSSIYRNVPNAGNHVFVQGAKESPSEFAKRLTDQAVKLNAGVTSNNEASQT
-1301 EATTDMPAPLM
+1301 EKAQPEATDAI
-1312 GADGNPKWFMSQD
+1312 S
-1325 KAQAHIEKQKLVGQY
+1325 
-1340 EVKQVDSRRFEIH
+1340 
-1353 PIAAGTQEAAQS
+1353 
-1365 NAAPTVAKTETV
+1365 
-1377 QLETKQTVT
+1377 
-1386 QWKEDMQEALAKA
+1386 QWKADMQEALAKA
-1399 DQEHPLYKKLA
+1399 DPENSMFKKLQA
-1410 LSAKN
+1410 SAKN
-1415 GLRSEHDRE
+1415 GLKSENDRK
-1424 VALRQA
+1424 VALLQA
-1430 REIEKQE
+1430 RSIELTDAYKAQSAAYKQLQEIKAESIDWANDQNIFDRLSKDRDALLHMADVIQDKASE
-1437 QPAPKSKPSDFIEV
+1437 EYYRNEAKKTQDLIDQTQVALQGKTTAPKSKPSDFIQV
-1451 ISVGGKKAPTAEQ
+1451 INVSDKKPSKAPTAEQ
-1464 VVQKSIEP
+1464 IVEKVADKT
-1472 KAETDQFADN
+1472 ATNDQFADN

-1491 AARARLKSKFGRL
+1491 AARARLKSKLGQL
-1504 NSGIDPEVLID
+1504 NSGIDPEVLVD

-1531 SDYSKA
+1531 SDYAKA
-1537 MIEDLGDGVKPYLLS
+1537 MVEDLGDGVKPYLLS

-1573 SAKEHAALLTP
+1573 SAKEHAALLKP
-1584 ADVQTEAVGQIADK
+1584 ADIQTEAVGQIAEK
-1598 PKTRTKKTGS
+1598 PKARTKKTGA

-1625 YSQSNDREIG
+1625 YSQSNDRESG

-1735 ATRGTNTWSPVDLS
+1735 ATRATNTWSPVDLS

-1757 NSRVRPITTTEES
+1757 NSRARPITTTEES

-1777 SNELSAGNQ
+1777 SEELSAGNQ

-1819 VSNGTQGTG
+1819 VSSGTQGTG

-1842 PSTSRDSGSLWT
+1842 PSTSRDSGSLRT

-1885 KKYPLE
+1885 KKYRLE

-1918 SERYFLN
+1918 GERYFIN
-1925 LKGVEIRIFKVEG
+1925 LKGVEIRIFKVAG
-1938 YETSDYLR
+1938 YEASDYLR

-1967 RSDIFEWAR
+1967 RRDIFEWAR

-1990 DPATAEKSPK
+1990 DPATAETSPK

-2035 KAMDAEGRVA
+2035 KTMDAEGRVA
-2045 TPEERKAIARYVG
+2045 TPDERKAIARYVG

-2072 WSKEYAELKDLLTDA
+2072 WSKEYTELKDLLTDA

-2292 GDMSWVKTGKQT
+2292 GNMSWVKTGKQT

-2369 KPIERTHEQEAADV
+2369 KPIERTHQPEAANV

-2517 QRPPSAV
+2517 QRPASAV

-2709 AGQGVVVTETIKLA
+2709 AGQGVVVTETVSIGYGK
-2723 GGGTQTRVLEKETE
+2723 TETRVLEKETE

-2764 ASIYNEKMKRIVVRK
+2764 ASIYNEKMNRIVVRK

-2904 KIALPPETEKSVLE
+2904 KIALPPETEKAVLE

-3162 IRGNQVQFGFNIA
+3162 IRGDQVQFGFNIA
-3175 EGDEWA
+3175 EGDEWS

-3214 EEDARLMLVEQ
+3214 EEDVRLMLVEQ

-3268 GLDYRLIDTTA
+3268 GLDYRLIDPTA

-3291 DRMLATYK
+3291 DRMLATYH
-3299 KWDKDKGTQLV
+3299 KWNEDKGTQLV

-3318 SARSSFGAKERR
+3318 SARSSFGSKERR
-3330 IYVRDEKG
+3330 VYVRDEKG

-3361 KEAKDKSFKI
+3361 KEAKDKTFKI

-3435 TESISLADIAGASGS
+3435 TESISLADIAGASGT

-3748 NSGTDKIPSAAGFL
+3748 NTGTDKIPSAAGFL

-3797 NQTFTQVE
+3797 NQPFIQAE

-3853 DALDEFIGSRQFSR
+3853 DALDEFTGSRQFSH
-3867 NAGSFTGVT
+3867 NTGAVTGVT

-3881 DTLSDRFGAKTIAKL
+3881 DTLSDRFGAKTVAKL
-3896 EKNGILTIVEA
+3896 EKNGILTIAEA
-3907 YDEPDVEGF
+3907 YDVPDVEGF

-3968 AAKDP
+3968 KAKDP
-3973 IALDAKRLADR
+3973 IAIEAKRLAER
-3984 EKNLTVRQD
+3984 ETDPTAQEY
-3993 EYLPYLIAV
+3993 EYLPYLITV

-4026 WAFEKIGVNINLNAN
+4026 WAFDKFGVNLNLNAN

-4049 MVDTI
+4049 MVNTI
-4054 SQSSVKTPKTY
+4054 GK
-4065 GEVMRPLNID
+4065 GD
-4075 KLGLIDEH
+4075 GAG
-4083 RKDPLIQRFIKVS
+4083 QRRYS
-4096 DAVKRAEKIS
+4096 RA
-4106 EPDTWTA
+4106 
-4113 EQKEA
+4113 
-4118 YEQGDYK
+4118 
-4125 RFSELRGYTPAEIRQ
+4125 
-4140 FGEFMDLVEKVD
+4140 
-4152 AKYGEDT
+4152 
-4159 AASIDYLMSEQ
+4159 
-4170 TAPIEDMDIRFSRE
+4170 
-4184 DQTNTPEFKKWF
+4184 DQTETPEFKKWF

-4201 VDANGKPLVVYHG
+4201 VDENGKPLVVYHG
-4214 TAGDF
+4214 TDADFTQFDASYDGYFGSGIYLTGNMEDAEQYGDNTMSLYAKIENPYQTVADYEAGEEYDLESPAVPMILDLF
-4219 NAFNSIRAIWAST
+4219 GEDADAIIERLQDGDDTVGGEIQAK
-4232 TPELAN
+4232 LI
-4238 EYAEF
+4238 
-4243 SAEYRSR
+4243 
-4250 EKGVG
+4250 EKGYDGV
-4255 ASVIPLY
+4255 
-4262 MKADQIFEADNLP
+4262 QIDWGDGLTQ
-4275 RYVRVRDFVAEV
+4275 YVAVSPE
-4287 AKQAKENG
+4287 
-4295 IDVNSDY
+4295 
-4302 VDSTITKLRTLA
+4302 
-4314 RQEESGPDYNKHDFW
+4314 
-4329 LNASSMF
+4329 
-4336 GIEGKQIIQDFISEM
+4336 QI
-4351 KFDGIV
+4351 
-4357 STELGHTTYGVF
+4357 
-4369 RPDQVKSAIG
+4369 KSATD
-4379 NSGAFDPNNPDI
+4379 NTGAFDPNNPDI

-4522 ERMALQNPN
+4522 ERMALANPG

-4562 SLSSEAQSIYKS
+4562 SLSSEAQSLYKS
-4574 VRDAYT
+4574 VRDTYS

-4586 DETLLKNMEKAINV
+4586 DETLLNNMEKAINV
-4600 RIKKAEREHSR
+4600 RVKKAEREHSR

-4898 RAGKELIK
+4898 RAGKELTK

-4918 GHSSSL
+4918 GRSSNL

-4979 FNREVTFLAAYR
+4979 MNREVTFLAAYR

-5084 ITGTWLFGIAMVMAG
+5084 ITGTWLFGIAMLMAG
-5099 LFMEDGEDPDEEL
+5099 LFMDDGEEPDEEL

-5179 AAQFVSGWDK
+5179 AAQFVNGWDK

-5227 TVTEVTN
+5227 TVTDVTN
-5234 PDVIKQALGFTPA
+5234 SDVIKQALGFTPA
-5247 RIAEQYKINNASYNL
+5247 RIAEQYKTNNASYNL
-5262 QQTIMKERK
+5262 QQSIMKERK

-5310 RSIIQSRKNRDKGAE
+5310 RSIMQSRKNRDKGAE
-5325 NAVGGMRYNSK
+5325 NAVGGMRYNNK
-5336 LRDRLME
+5336 LRERLVE
-5343 EQAPTIYGE
+5343 EQSPSIYK

>member
-34 EQDRIK
+34 EQERIN

-66 TGGATWDSKLAGST
+66 TGGATWDSKLDGA
-80 SFIQNNPDVFA
+80 IDYYKNNPGAFKGLSEQELPWA
-91 GYSPQQMHWIAAIS
+91 LAIM
-105 AQESAGNPN
+105 AQESRGVSN
-114 ARSPVGAFGLMQ
+114 AVSPVGARGLMQ
-126 VMPATGQNPGYGI
+126 HMPVSRQQVLNTHGFDVYASDANNI
-139 KPLRDS
+139 KGGVIEFNR
-145 SVRENVRLGL
+145 RL
-155 GKFEAMMSRF
+155 KMF

-178 GEGNVDKA
+178 GEGNVEKA

-192 YGGDWKAYLPRPQET
+192 FGGDWKAYLPRPQET
-207 IPYINNVKGYYNAIG
+207 IPYINYVKGYYNAIG

-305 LLSGISSSAE
+305 LLSGVNSSVEALHEIAGRMPGISIG
-315 AAREIS
+315 AAALDKIEE
-321 SRIPGVRNLVGLMD
+321 
-335 QIDQYFTGKTS
+335 YFTGKTP
-346 QQIFDEAKQKYEG
+346 QQIFKEVDEKYNK
-359 KLSPDTAG
+359 KLSNETAE
-367 ARKKLWIVEPGDKLP
+367 ARKKRWIIEPGD
-382 DGTTAKN
+382 
-389 WDLGDAWKDPRAY
+389 DLGNGKKATEYSFGDAWKDPRAY
-402 YAGVVESLPEMA
+402 YAGIVESAPEMVA
-414 ITMGGSMTLAK
+414 TMGGSLTLAK
-425 GAFKRAIASGAT
+425 GAFKAALKSGAT
-437 REVAAKK
+437 REVASKK

-450 IAGGLLEG
+450 IAGGILEG
-458 SFGGAH
+458 GFGGAH
-464 ASGDVRKEIKG
+464 AAIDVRKEIKS
-475 MSADMLKNSD
+475 MSNDMLKNSD
-485 VMKALMAEGKTFDQA
+485 VMKTLMAEGKTFEQA

-509 TKAFVLAGVGT
+509 TKAFVIAGVGT

-526 GDRALA
+526 GDRAIA
-532 QIITKGTSGRLK
+532 QVITKGTSSRLK
-544 SAARGAVAEGLL
+544 SAVGGAIGEGLL
-556 EEMPQSALQQMAH
+556 EEAPQSAAQQMAQ
-569 NYAVQDADPNRPL
+569 NYALQDADPNRSL
-582 SKGVANAAAGGA
+582 MKGVANQAAGGA
-594 VLGGIMGGGIGAVA
+594 VLGGIMGGGIGAAGHRADVPQVDQPVA
-608 HRGGVEP
+608 ETP
-615 VPDEQTVEEVPQA
+615 QAEEVPQA
-628 AAEAPVQDA
+628 ATEAPVQD
-637 VPEQLPRNVG
+637 VVSEQPIQPEQPPRKVG

-725 VAQPTSETITPAAQ
+725 VAQPTSETITPAG
-739 VDATEQAPTE
+739 EQ
-749 RRDGTT
+749 D
-755 DIIKGGMTI
+755 
-764 VHGSGNDKL
+764 
-773 SLDDIKIIRTNNQK
+773 NQ
-787 QGKKGRVYGGFYG
+787 
-800 TSEVDSAQA
+800 
-809 EGYAS
+809 
-814 MMGGSPTLYDV
+814 SP
-825 KIKAGTKVLKKTGDV
+825 
-840 TRLSENYINELV
+840 E
-852 AQGYGVVVGK
+852 
-862 DPRGRT
+862 
-868 EYVVIDKNAIESMNA
+868 
-883 RPGKNTGTEQG
+883 
-894 HAPDLTDFD
+894 LTDFD
-903 YTPKQPTKAAE
+903 YTPKRPAKAAE
-914 DPNLSTF
+914 DLNLSTF

-927 SVNPEPVKKVEI
+927 SVNPEPVKTVEI
-939 EQAEKN
+939 EQPEKP
-945 LGKMTKDEL
+945 LGKMSEDEL
-954 DARMQY
+954 RARVKY
-960 LVTQAKTNGG
+960 LADQAKLNGG
-970 WTKRLMS
+970 WDKRLMG
-977 ERNKVEKA
+977 ERRKV
-985 LANLAKAQ
+985 
-993 HQVEENQ
+993 
-1000 KPPTTADAI
+1000 
-1009 KHGMA
+1009 
-1014 EISRGMDEGARNQV
+1014 
-1028 AEYIREGNTDRL
+1028 
-1040 TYRKEDAINAA
+1040 EDAIGK
-1051 LSNPNYNVQ
+1051 LSKKQQAVEETQEAPAVEQ
-1060 RNDDGSVT
+1060 T
-1068 VIGVKT
+1068 
-1074 ADGAWHGVARD
+1074 
-1085 DATTKNDASKTPS
+1085 DAEATKTPS

-1106 HVNNPAQKTRLIQA
+1106 HVNNPSQKTRLIQA

-1135 VKRIVDAYEAGQ
+1135 VKRIVDAYEAGNATPADQ
-1147 TEVQTEETAKTHPL
+1147 KVEQKTTDKPLAADGLKSYRYKGQYGWIMIGAKDVQDALNEASRSTNDQVEMSNLQEWDGSQYVDLKAPEPTPSNDATLTNEVSAGKYSDKDGWSKVNTKSLTKDVYSRTEGDTERVVHIDKETGEVTKDELRTSPKIVAIDPETGEEFSFKIYRDSSNPDVITDVRLYSNGEIVQTLGKQGRQSDDQFIKDYIESTDLEL
-1161 QAKMND
+1161 
-1167 AVQRYNDAVDARNQ
+1167 RN
-1181 ANEQGF
+1181 
-1187 FDEAK
+1187 K
-1192 RQEQIALSADKEV
+1192 DKEAGD
-1205 KAIKRQYIADVQES
+1205 AI
-1219 TLKAEQKKVENI
+1219 
-1231 ANEYLSKP
+1231 NEALDK
-1239 IGYRYRPSE
+1239 
-1248 YEEERG
+1248 
-1254 LYWEKTA
+1254 LAT
-1261 SNEWTGRGDW
+1261 SNELGDGVL
-1271 FQKGKTRTNIDMAKA
+1271 K
-1286 GSLIE
+1286 
-1291 VPSNAAPVTT
+1291 
-1301 EATTDMPAPLM
+1301 PLM
-1312 GADGNPKWFMSQD
+1312 GADGKPKWFMSQD
-1325 KAQAHIEKQKLVGQY
+1325 KAQAHIEKKKLADQY
-1340 EVKQVDSRRFEIH
+1340 EVKKVDNRRFEIH
-1353 PIAAGTQEAAQS
+1353 PIAAAQETTVSDVAQV
-1365 NAAPTVAKTETV
+1365 VAKTETA
-1377 QLETKQTVT
+1377 QPEAKPAEQAAETIS
-1386 QWKEDMQEALAKA
+1386 QWRADMQEALAKA
-1399 DQEHPLYKKLA
+1399 DPEHPQFKKLQ
-1410 LSAKN
+1410 LNAKY
-1415 GLRSEHDRE
+1415 GLKSENDRE

-1437 QPAPKSKPSDFIEV
+1437 QPAPKSKPSDFIQV
-1451 ISVGGKKAPTAEQ
+1451 INVSDKKPSKAPTAEQ
-1464 VVQKSIEP
+1464 VVEKLAPQQPSEIEQGVTLKSKTTKFGALNSMSRPVEINFSLQNAESSVFLARIVAQPTISDAVKLIRDYERSNILKQIGTTQFKARVDINTTENKGGHWGYLEISPRKGYTLIKAAIDVGKVNQAPVALGETSTPNQKPTDQQSVHSAEP
-1472 KAETDQFADN
+1472 ATVEQKTDQNAGQFADN

-1491 AARARLKSKFGRL
+1491 AARARLKSKLGQL
-1504 NSGIDPEVLID
+1504 NSGIDPEVLVD

-1531 SDYSKA
+1531 SDYAKA
-1537 MIEDLGDGVKPYLLS
+1537 MVEDLGDGVKPYLLS

-1559 YPGLDTTGMTSVED
+1559 YPGLDTKGMTSVEE
-1573 SAKEHAALLTP
+1573 SAKEHAALLKP
-1584 ADVQTEAVGQIADK
+1584 ADIQTEAVGQIAEK
-1598 PKTRTKKTGS
+1598 PKARTKKTGA

-1625 YSQSNDREIG
+1625 YSQSNDRESG

-1668 KGKPEKPVNV
+1668 KGKPEKPVYV

-1735 ATRGTNTWSPVDLS
+1735 ATRATNTWSPVDLS

-1777 SNELSAGNQ
+1777 SKELSAGNQ
-1786 SGVQEN
+1786 SGAQEN

-1806 VAETSSSADRSEP
+1806 VAQTSASADRSEP
-1819 VSNGTQGTG
+1819 VSSGTQGTG

-1842 PSTSRDSGSLWT
+1842 PSTSRDSGSLRT

-1859 DAVADPELLRI
+1859 DAVADP
-1870 RAREEYQKKQSDAFK
+1870 
-1885 KKYPLE
+1885 
-1891 RILDIYGKQN
+1891 
-1901 DDYLSN
+1901 
-1907 DSDYARGFNVD
+1907 
-1918 SERYFLN
+1918 
-1925 LKGVEIRIFKVEG
+1925 
-1938 YETSDYLR
+1938 
-1946 PSSLIDKAPFVTY
+1946 
-1959 KRPVFTQE
+1959 
-1967 RSDIFEWAR
+1967 
-1976 ENLTEQETPAAKQA
+1976 
-1990 DPATAEKSPK
+1990 ATAETSPK

-2045 TPEERKAIARYVG
+2045 TPDERKAIARYVG

-2072 WSKEYAELKDLLTDA
+2072 WSKEYNELKDLLTDA

-2093 ASTLNAH
+2093 ASVRNAF
-2100 YTSPTV
+2100 YTSPMIV
-2106 VGGIFKALEQLGFTT
+2106 NIMYIALQRMGFDA

-2157 SQIAAA
+2157 SKIAAA

-2169 IAKATGFQDFQV
+2169 IAQSTGFQDYQV
-2181 PAEYF
+2181 PSEYF
-2186 DLAIGN
+2186 DVAIGN
-2192 PPFGSEP
+2192 PPFGEEP

-2210 ASIHNYFFAKSIDK
+2210 SSIHNYFFAKSIDK
-2224 LRPGGLLA
+2224 IRPGGLMV
-2232 MVVSHNFMDANNE
+2232 MVVSSSFMDAKNNK
-2245 ATRKWI
+2245 TRKWI
-2251 ADRAD
+2251 SERAD
-2256 LVSAVRLP
+2256 LVGAVRLP
-2264 RTAFKENA
+2264 SNAFKENA
-2272 GTDVVTDI
+2272 GTEVITDI
-2280 LVFRKRGADDAA
+2280 LVFQKPLDGIIRSDI
-2292 GDMSWVKTGKQT
+2292 SWVDVAGQEITNGKTGET
-2304 LNDPKSGNDVEHRVS
+2304 VTVNVNNH
-2319 SYFLNNPDKV
+2319 FINNPQDV
-2329 LGTPSAAGSMYRA
+2329 LGDVSADGGMYGGNN
-2342 AEYTVEPSGDLEKQ
+2342 YTVKANGDVDVSLISWTKR
-2356 LTDWASSL
+2356 L
-2364 PQNMY
+2364 PQKLY

-2383 SVPDGV
+2383 SVPDGI

-2395 VGEDGKVLIRGQDVM
+2395 VREDGKVLMRGQDVM
-2410 GSRTATEWTAPN
+2410 GNRTATEWTAPN
-2422 AKAAKRMKGMIGL
+2422 AKAAERMKGMIGL

-2447 SSDAT
+2447 SPETT
-2452 EKQIEDNRTKLN
+2452 EKQIEDNRAELN
-2464 SLYDDF
+2464 RLYDDF
-2470 KKQYGFLNDQTNR
+2470 RKDYGFLNDQTNR

-2501 YDKGVSEA
+2501 YDKGVSKA
-2509 VAEREEIE
+2509 VAAREEIDA
-2517 QRPPSAV
+2517 RAPSAV

-2572 ESEIINEL
+2572 EVEIIQEL
-2580 GDVVFNDPLNGYV
+2580 GDVVFNDPINGYV

-2605 KLVEAEQA
+2605 KLAEAQEA

-2618 DFKRNVEALKK
+2618 EFKRNVDALKK

-2640 HAAMGANFIPAELFE
+2640 HAALGASFIPNDLYE
-2655 QFAKEVTG
+2655 QFAKELTG
-2663 ADYKIAYI
+2663 ANHKVAYVR
-2671 KATGQWVIDTR
+2671 ATGQWVI
-2682 GGANASLNVGKW
+2682 NASGMPDATLNLGKW
-2694 GIAKMPATSIFARTM
+2694 GIAKMPAVSIFARTM
-2709 AGQGVVVTETIKLA
+2709 AGQGVVVTETVSLGYGK
-2723 GGGTQTRVLEKETE
+2723 TETRVLEKETE
-2737 AAREKQAAMKA
+2737 AAREKQAAIKA

-2764 ASIYNEKMKRIVVRK
+2764 ASIYNEKMNRIVVRK

-2784 MTFPGMSPAMELLP
+2784 MTFPGMSPAINLLE

-2811 QVLFD
+2811 QVLLD
-2816 HVVGAG
+2816 HTVGAG
-2822 KTFEVVAL
+2822 KTFEIVAL

-2860 RLYPAANVLAATP
+2860 RLYPGANVLAATP

-2904 KIALPPETEKSVLE
+2904 KIALPVETEKAVLE
-2918 EQINE
+2918 EQISE
-2923 IAESIEEIKRARGDR
+2923 IAEAIEQLKRERGDR
-2938 NIIRDMEGIKARLE
+2938 NIIRDMEGIRARLD
-2952 ARMKT
+2952 ARMKQ
-2957 RIQNLGER
+2957 RIQALGER

-3056 MLKKEGLHVFDAWAK
+3056 SLKKDGLHVFDAWAK

-3103 LMSHY
+3103 LMAQY

-3119 LKAQEEARGKAFPVP
+3119 LKAQEEAQGKAFPVP
-3134 KVAGGRPQ
+3134 KVFGGRPQ

-3156 GTPELD
+3156 GTPQLD
-3162 IRGNQVQFGFNIA
+3162 IQDDRVQFGFNVAAGDQFEIKKSEQGDHFNVTVTENIDGA
-3175 EGDEWA
+3175 EI
-3181 VTPSKDGDFYHVQV
+3181 KQHI
-3195 LEPQVNGE
+3195 
-3203 SVPHLLGTAKT
+3203 GTAKT

-3225 ALSPKIYVDPESI
+3225 ALSPKIYVDPKSI
-3238 LGQFADLK
+3238 LGQFANLK
-3246 RLNKETKGK
+3246 ELNKKTKGK
-3255 VNALSLTGRANKA
+3255 VNALSLTGQANKA
-3268 GLDYRLIDTTA
+3268 GLDYRLINPNA
-3279 PDFAGSKINLAV
+3279 PDFAGSKINMAV
-3291 DRMLATYK
+3291 DRMMETYK
-3299 KWDKDKGTQLV
+3299 KWDADKGTQLV

-3318 SARSSFGAKERR
+3318 SARSGYGAKERR
-3330 IYVRDEKG
+3330 AYVRDEKG
-3338 AITHK
+3338 ALTHK
-3343 KGTMH
+3343 KATLH
-3348 TVEGYEDLPFFVV
+3348 TAEGFEDLPFLVV
-3361 KEAKDKSFKI
+3361 KEAKTFVI

-3377 LSVYSGL
+3377 LRIRGDL
-3384 PSKQVAVEWAKET
+3384 PSKAVAVEWSKET

-3403 RQRWIDRRDAVGDIE
+3403 RQRWIDARDSIGDLD
-3418 QDVIDD
+3418 QDAIDD

-3435 TESISLADIAGASGS
+3435 TEAISLIDIAGASG
-3450 AGFSVYDDIKAKLI
+3450 AADFSVYDDIKAKLI
-3464 ARGVPE
+3464 AKGVPE
-3470 REIAFIHDFST
+3470 REIAFIHDYST
-3481 PVAKDKLFKAVNSGA
+3481 PVAKEKLFKAVNAGT
-3496 IRFLLGSTPKM
+3496 IRFLIGSTPKM

-3543 NTFYERDPQ
+3543 NTLYERDPS

-3579 RGIEQLRNYDGSI
+3579 RGIEQLRNYDGTT

-3622 QLRNEVRRLES
+3622 QLRNDVRRLES

-3649 RDNQRFA
+3649 RDNQSFA
-3656 DEVGP
+3656 GEVGP
-3661 RSLEEF
+3661 RVLQ
-3667 NELQAIADAH
+3667 ELQYLQTIADAH

-3684 VGVTVNGTTISDRE
+3684 VGVTVNGTAISDRE
-3698 EAVKAIHKVL
+3698 EAVKAIQKEMVR
-3708 VDSFASGSNATF
+3708 VFAGGNDASFT
-3720 KYRGI
+3720 YRGI
-3725 EFELENTWGN
+3725 EFTLDNTLGY
-3735 IVLNSPTGMLDSF
+3735 VSLNSPTGRLDSF
-3748 NSGTDKIPSAAGFL
+3748 DPSKDSVPSAAGFL
-3762 TRFANYISRIPGH
+3762 TRFANYINRLPAH
-3775 IEDITAKIEAAK
+3775 IDDLNAKIAEAKQSAVDM
-3787 RDAIELRTQA
+3787 REQA
-3797 NQTFTQVE
+3797 NAPFAQAD
-3805 ELNNA
+3805 ELTAA

-3830 NQKPLLESAMEK
+3830 KQKPLLESAMEK
-3842 QKDAL
+3842 QKAAL
-3847 RHQGLG
+3847 RDQGLG
-3853 DALDEFIGSRQFSR
+3853 DAMDEFIGSRQNSR
-3867 NAGSFTGVT
+3867 GQATNTGTT
-3876 VEQVR
+3876 VADVR
-3881 DTLSDRFGAKTIAKL
+3881 KRLVERFGKETITRL
-3896 EKNGILTIVEA
+3896 EDQGVLNIEDSYYI
-3907 YDEPDVEGF
+3907 PDVEGYSQ
-3916 THGGKVT
+3916 GGNVT
-3923 LVANALTSDTIVPV
+3923 LIASTLTPDTIVPV

-3946 GMQGVMK
+3946 GMQGMMK
-3953 PDAYKSLMDQFNRLV
+3953 PTAYKNLMDQFNRLV
-3968 AAKDP
+3968 KVGDKT
-3973 IALDAKRLADR
+3973 ALEAKRLAER
-3984 EKNLTVRQD
+3984 EIDPETQEV
-3993 EYLPYLIAV
+3993 EYLPYLITV
-4002 AAREQKKRPGIR
+4002 AAREQNKRPGIR
-4014 TLINRIVAAVKA
+4014 TLVSRIVAAVKA
-4026 WAFEKIGVNINLNAN
+4026 WAFDKLGLNLNLNAN

-4049 MVDTI
+4049 MVNTI
-4054 SQSSVKTPKTY
+4054 GK
-4065 GEVMRPLNID
+4065 
-4075 KLGLIDEH
+4075 
-4083 RKDPLIQRFIKVS
+4083 
-4096 DAVKRAEKIS
+4096 
-4106 EPDTWTA
+4106 
-4113 EQKEA
+4113 
-4118 YEQGDYK
+4118 
-4125 RFSELRGYTPAEIRQ
+4125 
-4140 FGEFMDLVEKVD
+4140 
-4152 AKYGEDT
+4152 
-4159 AASIDYLMSEQ
+4159 ASGTGSR
-4170 TAPIEDMDIRFSRE
+4170 RFSRE

-4250 EKGVG
+4250 DKGVG

-4262 MKADQIFEADNLP
+4262 MQADQIFEADNLP
-4275 RYVRVRDFVAEV
+4275 RYVRVRDFVTEV

-4302 VDSTITKLRTLA
+4302 VESTITKLRTLA

-4369 RPDQVKSAIG
+4369 RPNQVKSAIG

-4522 ERMALQNPN
+4522 ERMALANPG

-4551 EAYDVLKSRYD
+4551 EAYDVLKVRYD
-4562 SLSSEAQSIYKS
+4562 ALSSEAQSLYKS
-4574 VRDAYT
+4574 VRDTYS

-4637 KNAKTKIAWNRK
+4637 KNATTKIAWNRK

-4979 FNREVTFLAAYR
+4979 MNREVTFLAAYR

-5099 LFMEDGEDPDEEL
+5099 LFMDDGEDPDEEL

-5179 AAQFVSGWDK
+5179 AAQFVSGLDK

-5227 TVTEVTN
+5227 TVTDVTN
-5234 PDVIKQALGFTPA
+5234 SDVIKQALGFTPA

-5262 QQTIMKERK
+5262 QQSIMKERK

-5288 VNELIKKIEK
+5288 VDELIKKIEK
-5298 YNEKNPEQAITP
+5298 YNEKNPEQAITA

-5336 LRDRLME
+5336 LRDRLMK
-5343 EQAPTIYGE
+5343 EQAPNIYGE

>member
-192 YGGDWKAYLPRPQET
+192 FGGDWKAYLPRPQET

-305 LLSGISSSAE
+305 LLSGVNSSVEALHEIAGRMPGISIG
-315 AAREIS
+315 AAALDKIEE
-321 SRIPGVRNLVGLMD
+321 
-335 QIDQYFTGKTS
+335 YFTGKTP
-346 QQIFDEAKQKYEG
+346 QQIFKEVDEKYNK
-359 KLSPDTAG
+359 KLSNETAE
-367 ARKKLWIVEPGDKLP
+367 ARKKRWIIEPGD
-382 DGTTAKN
+382 
-389 WDLGDAWKDPRAY
+389 DLGNGKKATEYSFGDAWKDPRAY
-402 YAGVVESLPEMA
+402 YAGIVESAPEMVA
-414 ITMGGSMTLAK
+414 TMGGSLTLAK
-425 GAFKRAIASGAT
+425 GAFKAALKSGAT
-437 REVAAKK
+437 REVASKK

-450 IAGGLLEG
+450 IAGGILEG

-464 ASGDVRKEIKG
+464 AAIDVRKEIKG
-475 MSADMLKNSD
+475 MSADILKNSEA
-485 VMKALMAEGKTFDQA
+485 MKALMAEGKTFEQA
-500 RNQLAEDAA
+500 RNQLADDAA
-509 TKAFVLAGVGT
+509 TKAFVVAGVGT

-556 EEMPQSALQQMAH
+556 EEMPQSAAQQMAQ
-569 NYAVQDADPNRPL
+569 NYAVQDADPNRSL
-582 SKGVANAAAGGA
+582 MKGVANQAAGGA
-594 VLGGIMGGGIGAVA
+594 VLGGVMGGGIGAA
-608 HRGGVEP
+608 GHRAD
-615 VPDEQTVEEVPQA
+615 VPQVDQHVTETPQAEEVPQA

-637 VPEQLPRNVG
+637 VPEQPPRKVG

-716 MQFSQGDVN
+716 MQFSQADVN
-725 VAQPTSETITPAAQ
+725 VAQPTSETITPAGEQGNDVQTADGISANDQ
-739 VDATEQAPTE
+739 TVSDRAIQEDARNTATQG
-749 RRDGTT
+749 DSGT
-755 DIIKGGMTI
+755 D
-764 VHGSGNDKL
+764 VPSGNAETSTDT
-773 SLDDIKIIRTNNQK
+773 I
-787 QGKKGRVYGGFYG
+787 G
-800 TSEVDSAQA
+800 TSNYTAT
-809 EGYAS
+809 
-814 MMGGSPTLYDV
+814 PT
-825 KIKAGTKVLKKTGDV
+825 
-840 TRLSENYINELV
+840 
-852 AQGYGVVVGK
+852 
-862 DPRGRT
+862 
-868 EYVVIDKNAIESMNA
+868 
-883 RPGKNTGTEQG
+883 
-894 HAPDLTDFD
+894 LTDFD
-903 YTPKQPTKAAE
+903 YTPKQPAKAAE

-921 DTTEGQ
+921 DTAEGQ
-927 SVNPEPVKKVEI
+927 SVDTPPVTSVEI
-939 EQAEKN
+939 EPAEKT
-945 LGKMTKDEL
+945 LGKMSEDEL
-954 DARMQY
+954 RARMKY
-960 LVTQAKTNGG
+960 LADQAKLNGG
-970 WTKRLMS
+970 WDKRLMS

-1028 AEYIREGNTDRL
+1028 AEYILEGNTDRL

-1074 ADGAWHGVARD
+1074 ADGAWHGVSRS
-1085 DATTKNDASKTPS
+1085 DAQPASS
-1098 FDELFLDA
+1098 FKDQILDA
-1106 HVNNPAQKTRLIQA
+1106 HVNNPAKKAQIIA
-1120 EIKNSGRTRSQVLAD
+1120 DEIKATGRTRSD
-1135 VKRIVDAYEAGQ
+1135 VFGEVSRIVDEYEANKPQ
-1147 TEVQTEETAKTHPL
+1147 TEAQPVAQP
-1161 QAKMND
+1161 
-1167 AVQRYNDAVDARNQ
+1167 
-1181 ANEQGF
+1181 
-1187 FDEAK
+1187 
-1192 RQEQIALSADKEV
+1192 
-1205 KAIKRQYIADVQES
+1205 KA
-1219 TLKAEQKKVENI
+1219 
-1231 ANEYLSKP
+1231 
-1239 IGYRYRPSE
+1239 
-1248 YEEERG
+1248 
-1254 LYWEKTA
+1254 
-1261 SNEWTGRGDW
+1261 
-1271 FQKGKTRTNIDMAKA
+1271 
-1286 GSLIE
+1286 
-1291 VPSNAAPVTT
+1291 
-1301 EATTDMPAPLM
+1301 EATTETPAPLM
-1312 GADGNPKWFMSQD
+1312 GADGKPKWFFSRD
-1325 KAQAHIEKQKLVGQY
+1325 KAEAFITKKKLGDQY
-1340 EVKQVDSRRFEIH
+1340 QVNEVSKNRFEIH
-1353 PIAAGTQEAAQS
+1353 PIAAATQDTAPS
-1365 NAAPTVAKTETV
+1365 NAAPSVAETATV

-1437 QPAPKSKPSDFIEV
+1437 QPAPKSKPSYFIEV

-1531 SDYSKA
+1531 SDYAKA
-1537 MIEDLGDGVKPYLLS
+1537 MVEDLGDGVKPYLLS

-1573 SAKEHAALLTP
+1573 SAKEHAALLKP
-1584 ADVQTEAVGQIADK
+1584 ADIQTEAVGQVAEK
-1598 PKTRTKKTGS
+1598 PKARTKKTGA

-1614 TQDWGVEHIDG
+1614 TQDWGIEHIDG
-1625 YSQSNDREIG
+1625 YSQSNDRESG

-1735 ATRGTNTWSPVDLS
+1735 ATRATNTWSPVDLS

-1757 NSRVRPITTTEES
+1757 NSRVRPIAKTEES

-1777 SNELSAGNQ
+1777 SKELSAGNQ
-1786 SGVQEN
+1786 SGDQEN

-1806 VAETSSSADRSEP
+1806 VAETGSSADRSEP
-1819 VSNGTQGTG
+1819 VSSGTQGTG

-1842 PSTSRDSGSLWT
+1842 PSTSRDSGSLRT

-1859 DAVADPELLRI
+1859 DTLSEGDTVVFSRDYEYAVAGQEYTIAKKTGAKITISRDGAQTSLDVRLLNLALANNLEITVTPQSKIADPELLRI
-1870 RAREEYQKKQSDAFK
+1870 RAREDYQKKQGDTFK
-1885 KKYPLE
+1885 SKYPLE
-1891 RILDIYGKQN
+1891 RVLDIFGKQN
-1901 DDYLSN
+1901 DDYISN
-1907 DSDYARGFNVD
+1907 DSDYARGFDVD
-1918 SERYFLN
+1918 GERYFLN
-1925 LKGVEIRIFKVEG
+1925 YKGTEIRIFKVAG

-1959 KRPVFTQE
+1959 KRPVFMQE
-1967 RSDIFEWAR
+1967 SRNIFEWAR
-1976 ENLTEQETPAAKQA
+1976 ENLTEQGTPAAKKA
-1990 DPATAEKSPK
+1990 DPATAETSPK
-2000 PEIDQPSDFDLKN
+2000 PEIDQPSDFDLKSD
-2013 EDIGKGGLTKK
+2013 DIGKGGLTKK

-2280 LVFRKRGADDAA
+2280 LVFRKRAAADGA
-2292 GDMSWVKTGKQT
+2292 GDASWVKTGTQK
-2304 LNDPKSGNDVEHRVS
+2304 LNDPKTGNEVEHRVS
-2319 SYFLNNPDKV
+2319 SYFLNNPQNV

-2342 AEYTVEPSGDLEKQ
+2342 AEYTVEPNGDLGKQ
-2356 LTDWASSL
+2356 LSDWAGTI
-2364 PQNMY
+2364 PANMY
-2369 KPIERTHEQEAADV
+2369 QPIERTHEKEAANV
-2383 SVPDGV
+2383 TVPDGV

-2395 VGEDGKVLIRGQDVM
+2395 VGDNGAIQMRGPDSM
-2410 GSRTATEWTAPN
+2410 GNRTATEWTAPN
-2422 AKAAKRMKGMIGL
+2422 AKAAERMKGMIGL

-2447 SSDAT
+2447 SPETT
-2452 EKQIEDNRTKLN
+2452 EKQIEDNRAELN
-2464 SLYDDF
+2464 RLYDDF
-2470 KKQYGFLNDQTNR
+2470 RKDYGFLNDQTNR

-2501 YDKGVSEA
+2501 YDKGVSKA
-2509 VAEREEIE
+2509 VAAREEIDA
-2517 QRPPSAV
+2517 RAPSAV

-2572 ESEIINEL
+2572 EVEIIQEL
-2580 GDVVFNDPLNGYV
+2580 GDVVFDDPINGYV

-2605 KLVEAEQA
+2605 KLAEAQEA

-2618 DFKRNVEALKK
+2618 EFKRNVDALKK

-2640 HAAMGANFIPAELFE
+2640 HAALGASFIPNDLYE
-2655 QFAKEVTG
+2655 QFAKELTG
-2663 ADYKIAYI
+2663 ANHKVAYVR
-2671 KATGQWVIDTR
+2671 ATGQWVI
-2682 GGANASLNVGKW
+2682 NASGMPDAALNLGKW
-2694 GIAKMPATSIFARTM
+2694 GIAKMPAVSIFARTM
-2709 AGQGVVVTETIKLA
+2709 AGQGVVVTETVSLGYGK
-2723 GGGTQTRVLEKETE
+2723 TETRVLEKETE
-2737 AAREKQAAMKA
+2737 AAREKQAAIKA

-2764 ASIYNEKMKRIVVRK
+2764 ASIYNEKMNRIVVRK

-2784 MTFPGMSPAMELLP
+2784 MTFPGMSPAINLLE

-2811 QVLFD
+2811 QVLLD
-2816 HVVGAG
+2816 HTVGAG
-2822 KTFEVVAL
+2822 KTFEIVAL

-2860 RLYPAANVLAATP
+2860 RLYPGANVLAATP

-2904 KIALPPETEKSVLE
+2904 KIALPVETEKAVLE
-2918 EQINE
+2918 EQISE
-2923 IAESIEEIKRARGDR
+2923 IAEAIEQLKRERGDR
-2938 NIIRDMEGIKARLE
+2938 NIIRDMEGIRARLD
-2952 ARMKT
+2952 ARMKQ
-2957 RIQNLGER
+2957 RIQALGER

-3056 MLKKEGLHVFDAWAK
+3056 SLKKDGLHVFDAWAK

-3103 LMSHY
+3103 LMAQY

-3119 LKAQEEARGKAFPVP
+3119 LKAQEEAQGKAFPVP
-3134 KVAGGRPQ
+3134 KVFGGRPQ

-3150 DVASFM
+3150 EVASFM
-3156 GTPELD
+3156 GTPQLD
-3162 IRGNQVQFGFNIA
+3162 IQDDRVQFGFNVAAGDQFEIKKSEQGDHFNVTVTENIDGA
-3175 EGDEWA
+3175 EI
-3181 VTPSKDGDFYHVQV
+3181 KQHI
-3195 LEPQVNGE
+3195 
-3203 SVPHLLGTAKT
+3203 GTAKT

-3225 ALSPKIYVDPESI
+3225 ALSPKIYVDPKSI
-3238 LGQFADLK
+3238 LGQFANLK
-3246 RLNKETKGK
+3246 ELNKKTKGK
-3255 VNALSLTGRANKA
+3255 VNALSLTGQANKA
-3268 GLDYRLIDTTA
+3268 GLDYRLINPNA
-3279 PDFAGSKINLAV
+3279 PDFAGSKINMAV
-3291 DRMLATYK
+3291 DRMMETYK
-3299 KWDKDKGTQLV
+3299 KWDADKGTQLV

-3318 SARSSFGAKERR
+3318 SARSGYGAKERR
-3330 IYVRDEKG
+3330 AYVRDEKG
-3338 AITHK
+3338 ALTHK
-3343 KGTMH
+3343 KATLH
-3348 TVEGYEDLPFFVV
+3348 TAEGFEDLPFLVV
-3361 KEAKDKSFKI
+3361 KEAKTFVI

-3377 LSVYSGL
+3377 LRIRGDL
-3384 PSKQVAVEWAKET
+3384 PSKAVAVEWSKET

-3403 RQRWIDRRDAVGDIE
+3403 RQRWIDARDSIGDLD
-3418 QDVIDD
+3418 QDAIDD

-3435 TESISLADIAGASGS
+3435 TEAISLIDIAGASG
-3450 AGFSVYDDIKAKLI
+3450 AADFSVYDDIKAKLI
-3464 ARGVPE
+3464 AKGVPE
-3470 REIAFIHDFST
+3470 REIAFIHDYST
-3481 PVAKDKLFKAVNSGA
+3481 PVAKEKLFKAVNAGT
-3496 IRFLLGSTPKM
+3496 IRFLIGSTPKM

-3543 NTFYERDPQ
+3543 NTLYERDPS

-3579 RGIEQLRNYDGSI
+3579 RGIEQLRNYDGTT

-3622 QLRNEVRRLES
+3622 QLRNDVRRLES

-3661 RSLEEF
+3661 HALEEHQKLLATA
-3667 NELQAIADAH
+3667 EMH

-3684 VGVTVNGTTISDRE
+3684 VGVTVEGRSFTDRD
-3698 EAVKAIHKVL
+3698 EAVKAIQKQL
-3708 VDSFASGSNATF
+3708 VRVFSGERDATF
-3720 KYRGI
+3720 NYRGI
-3725 EFELENTWGN
+3725 EFTIENTLGY
-3735 IVLNSPTGMLDSF
+3735 VELNSPTGRLDSF
-3748 NSGTDKIPSAAGFL
+3748 DPSKDSVPSAAGFL
-3762 TRFANYISRIPGH
+3762 TRFANYINRLPAH
-3775 IEDITAKIEAAK
+3775 IDDLNAKIAEAKQSAVDM
-3787 RDAIELRTQA
+3787 REQA
-3797 NQTFTQVE
+3797 NAPFAQAD
-3805 ELNNA
+3805 ELTAA

-3830 NQKPLLESAMEK
+3830 KQKPLLDKAMEA
-3842 QKDAL
+3842 QKAAL
-3847 RHQGLG
+3847 RDQGLG
-3853 DALDEFIGSRQFSR
+3853 DAMDEFIGSRQNSR
-3867 NAGSFTGVT
+3867 GQATNTGTT
-3876 VEQVR
+3876 VADVR
-3881 DTLSDRFGAKTIAKL
+3881 KRLVERFGKETITRL
-3896 EKNGILTIVEA
+3896 EDQGVLNIEDSYYI
-3907 YDEPDVEGF
+3907 PDVEGYSQ
-3916 THGGKVT
+3916 GGNVT
-3923 LVANALTSDTIVPV
+3923 LIASTLTPDTIVPV

-3946 GMQGVMK
+3946 GMQGMMK
-3953 PDAYKSLMDQFNRLV
+3953 PTAYKNLMDQFNRLV
-3968 AAKDP
+3968 KVGDKTS
-3973 IALDAKRLADR
+3973 LEAKRLAER
-3984 EKNLTVRQD
+3984 EIDPETQEV
-3993 EYLPYLIAV
+3993 EYLPYLITV
-4002 AAREQKKRPGIR
+4002 AARQQNNRPGIR
-4014 TLINRIVAAVKA
+4014 TLINRIIAAVKA
-4026 WAFEKIGVNINLNAN
+4026 WAVDKYGVNLNLNAN

-4049 MVDTI
+4049 MVNTI
-4054 SQSSVKTPKTY
+4054 GK
-4065 GEVMRPLNID
+4065 GD
-4075 KLGLIDEH
+4075 GAG
-4083 RKDPLIQRFIKVS
+4083 QRRYS
-4096 DAVKRAEKIS
+4096 RA
-4106 EPDTWTA
+4106 
-4113 EQKEA
+4113 
-4118 YEQGDYK
+4118 
-4125 RFSELRGYTPAEIRQ
+4125 
-4140 FGEFMDLVEKVD
+4140 
-4152 AKYGEDT
+4152 
-4159 AASIDYLMSEQ
+4159 
-4170 TAPIEDMDIRFSRE
+4170 
-4184 DQTNTPEFKKWF
+4184 DQTETPEFKKWF

-4214 TAGDF
+4214 TDADFTQFDASYDGYFGSGIYLTGNMKDAEQYGDNTMSLYAKIEKPYQTVADYEAGEEYDLESPAVPMLLDLF
-4219 NAFNSIRAIWAST
+4219 GEDADAIIERLQDGDDTVGGEIQAK
-4232 TPELAN
+4232 LI
-4238 EYAEF
+4238 
-4243 SAEYRSR
+4243 
-4250 EKGVG
+4250 EKGYDGV
-4255 ASVIPLY
+4255 
-4262 MKADQIFEADNLP
+4262 QIDWGDGLTQ
-4275 RYVRVRDFVAEV
+4275 YVAVSPE
-4287 AKQAKENG
+4287 
-4295 IDVNSDY
+4295 
-4302 VDSTITKLRTLA
+4302 
-4314 RQEESGPDYNKHDFW
+4314 
-4329 LNASSMF
+4329 
-4336 GIEGKQIIQDFISEM
+4336 QI
-4351 KFDGIV
+4351 
-4357 STELGHTTYGVF
+4357 
-4369 RPDQVKSAIG
+4369 KSATD
-4379 NSGAFDPNNPDI
+4379 NTGAFDANNPDI

-4468 RNKWHAKTDAVA
+4468 RNKWHAKTDTVA

-4522 ERMALQNPN
+4522 ERMALANPS

-4600 RIKKAEREHSR
+4600 RVKKAEREHSR

-5014 HFDYSNT
+5014 HYDYSRT
-5021 SRPRLMHSDTMK
+5021 STPRLMHSDTMK

-5067 ALTHLAGITG
+5067 ALTHLVGITG

-5099 LFMEDGEDPDEEL
+5099 LFMDEGEDPDEEL

-5262 QQTIMKERK
+5262 QQSIMKERK

-5276 YYKADQEGDEAK
+5276 YYKADQEGDEKK
-5288 VNELIKKIEK
+5288 VDELIKKIEK

-5343 EQAPTIYGE
+5343 EQAPNIYGE

>member
-1286 GSLIE
+1286 GGLIE

-1842 PSTSRDSGSLWT
+1842 PSTSRDSGSLRT

-2764 ASIYNEKMKRIVVRK
+2764 ASIYNEKMNRIVVRK

-3238 LGQFADLK
+3238 LGQFANLK
-3246 RLNKETKGK
+3246 ELNKKTKGK
-3255 VNALSLTGRANKA
+3255 VNALSLTGQANKA
-3268 GLDYRLIDTTA
+3268 GLDYRLINPNA
-3279 PDFAGSKINLAV
+3279 PDFAGSKINMAV
-3291 DRMLATYK
+3291 DRMMETYK
-3299 KWDKDKGTQLV
+3299 KWDADKGTQLV

-3318 SARSSFGAKERR
+3318 SARSGYSAKERR
-3330 IYVRDEKG
+3330 AYVRDEKG
-3338 AITHK
+3338 ALTHK
-3343 KGTMH
+3343 KATLH
-3348 TVEGYEDLPFFVV
+3348 TAEGFEDLPFLVV
-3361 KEAKDKSFKI
+3361 KEAKTFVI

-3377 LSVYSGL
+3377 LRIRGDL
-3384 PSKQVAVEWAKET
+3384 PSKAVAVEWSKET

-3403 RQRWIDRRDAVGDIE
+3403 RQRWIDARDSIGDLD
-3418 QDVIDD
+3418 QDAIDD

-3435 TESISLADIAGASGS
+3435 TEAISLIDIAGASG
-3450 AGFSVYDDIKAKLI
+3450 AADFSVYDDIKAKLI
-3464 ARGVPE
+3464 AKGVPE
-3470 REIAFIHDFST
+3470 REIAFIHDYST
-3481 PVAKDKLFKAVNSGA
+3481 PVAKEKLFKAVNAGT
-3496 IRFLLGSTPKM
+3496 IRFLIGSTPKM

-3543 NTFYERDPQ
+3543 NTLYERDPS

-3579 RGIEQLRNYDGSI
+3579 RGIEQLRNYDGTT

-3622 QLRNEVRRLES
+3622 QLRNDVRRLES

-3661 RSLEEF
+3661 RALEEHQKLLATA
-3667 NELQAIADAH
+3667 EMH

-3684 VGVTVNGTTISDRE
+3684 VGVTVEGRSFTDRDE
-3698 EAVKAIHKVL
+3698 SVKAIQKQL
-3708 VDSFASGSNATF
+3708 VRVFSGERDATF
-3720 KYRGI
+3720 NYRGI
-3725 EFELENTWGN
+3725 EFTIENTLGY
-3735 IVLNSPTGMLDSF
+3735 VELNSPTGRLDSF
-3748 NSGTDKIPSAAGFL
+3748 DPSKDSVPSAAGFL
-3762 TRFANYISRIPGH
+3762 TRFANYINRLPAH
-3775 IEDITAKIEAAK
+3775 IDDLNAKIAEAKQSAVDM
-3787 RDAIELRTQA
+3787 REQA
-3797 NQTFTQVE
+3797 NAPFAQAD
-3805 ELNNA
+3805 ELTAA

-3973 IALDAKRLADR
+3973 IALDAKRLAER
-3984 EKNLTVRQD
+3984 EKNPTVRQD
-3993 EYLPYLIAV
+3993 EYLPYMITV

-4049 MVDTI
+4049 MVNTI
-4054 SQSSVKTPKTY
+4054 SKGKGTGS
-4065 GEVMRPLNID
+4065 RL
-4075 KLGLIDEH
+4075 
-4083 RKDPLIQRFIKVS
+4083 
-4096 DAVKRAEKIS
+4096 
-4106 EPDTWTA
+4106 
-4113 EQKEA
+4113 
-4118 YEQGDYK
+4118 
-4125 RFSELRGYTPAEIRQ
+4125 
-4140 FGEFMDLVEKVD
+4140 
-4152 AKYGEDT
+4152 
-4159 AASIDYLMSEQ
+4159 
-4170 TAPIEDMDIRFSRE
+4170 FSRA
-4184 DQTNTPEFKKWF
+4184 DQTSTPEFKKWF

-4201 VDANGKPLVVYHG
+4201 VDSNGKPLVVYHG
-4214 TAGDF
+4214 TDADFTQFDASYDGYFGSGIYLTGNIEDAEQYGDNTMSLYAKIEKPYQTVADYEAGEEYDLESPAVPMILDLF
-4219 NAFNSIRAIWAST
+4219 GEDADAIIERLQDGDDT
-4232 TPELAN
+4232 VGGEIQEKLI
-4238 EYAEF
+4238 
-4243 SAEYRSR
+4243 
-4250 EKGVG
+4250 EKGYDGV
-4255 ASVIPLY
+4255 
-4262 MKADQIFEADNLP
+4262 QIDWGDGLTQ
-4275 RYVRVRDFVAEV
+4275 YVAVSPE
-4287 AKQAKENG
+4287 
-4295 IDVNSDY
+4295 
-4302 VDSTITKLRTLA
+4302 
-4314 RQEESGPDYNKHDFW
+4314 
-4329 LNASSMF
+4329 
-4336 GIEGKQIIQDFISEM
+4336 QI
-4351 KFDGIV
+4351 
-4357 STELGHTTYGVF
+4357 
-4369 RPDQVKSAIG
+4369 KSATD
-4379 NSGAFDPNNPDI
+4379 NTGAFDANNPDI

-4489 NKEENRELMDLM
+4489 NKGENRELMDLM

-4562 SLSSEAQSIYKS
+4562 SLSSEAQSLYKS
-4574 VRDAYT
+4574 VRDTYT

-4600 RIKKAEREHSR
+4600 RVKKAEREHSR

-4649 ARMTQLRKQFETQRL
+4649 ARITQLRKQFETQRL

-4991 LARAKGLSHEAAVGK
+4991 LARTKGLSHESAVNK

-5099 LFMEDGEDPDEEL
+5099 LFMEDGEKPDEEL

-5343 EQAPTIYGE
+5343 EQAPNIYGE